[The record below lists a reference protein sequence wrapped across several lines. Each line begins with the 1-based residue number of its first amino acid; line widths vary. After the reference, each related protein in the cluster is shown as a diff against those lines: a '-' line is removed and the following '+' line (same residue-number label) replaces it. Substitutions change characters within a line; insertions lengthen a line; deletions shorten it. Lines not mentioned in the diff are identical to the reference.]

1 MSGDTIA
8 FLDPHETHFGKAET
22 GQQFSLEDQLLQDY
36 RDQFKP
42 YEDVLDCRIS
52 NRYYSGTLF
61 RFPLRNEPSDLS
73 TKNYTAEKVRQLFH
87 ALEKEA
93 SVILLFL
100 KNIEEIALFETDQS
114 NTTKQVFIV
123 KLSDRCRQEI
133 GQKKKSLLKQ
143 IKLLS
148 ERSVSNT
155 NISLTLEIEE
165 CSAKGVVLTHKW
177 LVYHQIDA
185 RDSNLQRLSSE
196 LGLLPWVGF
205 ATPLV
210 ASQRQAL
217 SSNGGRLFCF
227 LPLPPD
233 ADSKTGFPVH
243 VHGYFGLTDNR
254 RGLKWP
260 GLDCQN
266 DPTAEWNVRLLEQV
280 GSQAYAF
287 MLVDLVDK
295 QMNEPGEMSIKA
307 DLFYQSWPNLLSVEN
322 HWKRMLKPMFSIL
335 KEKTVLWSL
344 SGKWVRPQDAY
355 LDRINSSREI
365 KQVVLET
372 FTQANESVVTVPHHV
387 LEVIDN
393 MKWTTLTITPSF
405 MRSLLKKK
413 QKGSWNIMSV
423 PKTKKLKLLEYV
435 LQDDNL
441 MDMQGI
447 PLLPLANGSFGEFR
461 SLQYNRD
468 SRAAV
473 YVSTTR
479 HPRSLFYT
487 MDSKFLDD
495 TVQCPALD
503 KLSRAAFDV
512 RNTQKTLP
520 LQLVRMNQ
528 TIAINLLRQVLPREW
543 FQAEHLA
550 CWYPGQN
557 GHPPESWLPSVWT
570 WIQSDFPN
578 DLSPLEGFPL
588 IPQTNSGC
596 RTIVK
601 LKSWSLAI
609 KKSDQNLHLPQQIVS
624 LLKKIGC
631 VVIENLPPFVNHVS
645 MHKYIASAVPT
656 GVLNVLHALGQQ
668 TCVMRISASCSAEEK
683 RALREYLSS
692 TFLSSDQKNLLQ
704 HLPIFDAA
712 DRRSFLATREGF
724 QVRTVAPFNFELP
737 HSLPLPNAS
746 NIIIPRDYQSHS
758 LLQNLGIQG
767 MTPTA
772 FLSSVV
778 FSGMKN
784 GFYSHQQIS
793 TLMSWVLRQYNFM
806 QDLSFR
812 ASLQQLPFVLNQRKR
827 LVTPCEVLDPRQP
840 VLRQLFE
847 GESDRFPHEDFVK
860 DDILQIL
867 QQLGMR
873 SLPNATDI
881 LHVAKT
887 VQNFPDDVAS
897 RKALALLDF
906 LDQNSS
912 MLKSDWVVQGLKNER
927 WIQQKKDPPPSYPRS
942 MPWFVGKA
950 RFYKPSEV
958 RSQSMAY
965 LFGVSFPLATKLCS
979 SVLEVA
985 FDWRQLPTIQQLLKQ
1000 LRSACSGPIKS
1011 MNGSERYHFQAM
1023 LKEIYQEASK
1033 NVDLVISMIKN
1044 DPTFPAWI
1052 WHGDGFALPS
1062 AVAFVRS
1069 CNIDF
1074 KPYLFEI
1081 PQDFHTFRPFLQR
1094 CGVHEKFAISDLL
1107 RVLAVI
1113 KEKHDRSNLSVNDVA
1128 DDQKLSC
1135 DILQWIVRDGKPLDS
1150 ELRKNLL
1157 VPIMTWDNTLK
1168 LLPCRDCTFCDATW
1182 LKKGGSEIPIIRQF
1196 PMIHDTISTRVAQLL
1211 GVPPISTRVTC
1222 AEALGIEQTGPHE
1235 PVTTR
1240 LHNILEEYKEG
1251 VGVFRELVQN
1261 ADDAGA
1267 SEVQFVLD
1275 WRNHPTERLLA
1286 AGMADCQG
1294 PALLVY
1300 NDAVFTDDDLK
1311 NISKLAGATKKED
1324 LEKIGRF
1331 GLGFS
1336 SVYHFTDV
1344 PSFVTRNY
1352 AVFFDPHTS
1361 HLQRHIENPSK
1372 PGIKLDLEVNP
1383 ANLMYFP
1390 DQFAPFDG
1398 LFGCETNLSSV
1409 HSKFYFEGTL
1419 FRFAFRTKKGEIS
1432 DKIYSKEEIQR
1443 LVRSFEESSS
1453 SLLLFAQN
1461 VKKVT
1466 FLEIKK
1472 NSTSPTSQQVL
1483 YEICKE
1489 TVNLHQGE
1497 KTCRNVPTF
1506 LQSCATWTRQ
1516 TTGQNSSLIKTP
1528 TSPKQSELVTIFS
1541 KATSDK
1547 GTESEETCTWLVTS
1561 CLGTGHSFQLAT
1573 SEEGRKQ
1580 GLLSASGIAGRI
1592 SIKSDKLEPVCGEV
1606 FCFLPLS
1613 IPSGLPVHVNGYFA
1627 VTSNRRGI
1635 WESTTAEAE
1644 SSQPLEVRWNRR
1656 LMEDA
1661 VSEAYINFLEDI
1673 ILMQRKG
1680 TIASCESFALWPN
1693 PEALQSSVWTTLVK
1707 SVYQRISS
1715 SGLPLVHLEGKWLPV
1730 KQCIYQD
1737 AKLQKLRNS
1746 ETILAM
1752 FGYKVVQLPYFAKKG
1767 FKLAGC
1773 EQIIE
1778 ERTMSQE
1785 KFLREVFFPNISRIP
1800 VNLRNPI
1807 VCHMIDQC
1815 LLGHSRIQ
1823 SDPLRSLY
1831 NSLLSN
1837 NRCIPCGPCA
1847 EDLAF
1852 PKELVNPSGAAA
1864 ILFTSDDKRFPV
1876 GTCYRS
1882 KERLLMLQNL
1892 GMVVDV
1898 LDWSTLLERAK
1909 TVPLLWKGK
1918 TEQDARTRISCLVN
1932 YINVNFT
1939 KLELPSK
1946 PVETELR
1953 RIRMFPVL
1961 KKPANYPMQWKG
1973 SNDGN
1978 VLLPA
1983 DDMYGEE
1990 FKFVVGSL
1998 RAILDESESHGCGQ
2012 LSNEAR
2018 DLFGFSCRE
2027 PTVQEALAQL
2037 NRAIEV
2043 STEGST
2049 AAHCLEEVSHSIY
2062 GYLQELLSKPQGEII
2077 VQELGNKPWI
2087 LIQGKFLSPSQLAFT
2102 WRGNGEPYLFEV
2114 SQSLVEN
2121 YGRLLRETGVRDC
2134 FVTSDIV
2141 STLYTL
2147 SEDKHGTPMS
2157 PAEFR
2162 VTRSLIEELLEAPD
2176 NLLKVENG
2184 NIPLPDH
2191 NLVLHPAKELAIN
2204 DAPWVTSMGNTAYVH
2219 EYVPIEFAYK
2229 LGAID
2234 IRSKK
2239 LAKIS
2244 RPIGKPFGQREE
2256 LTDRL
2261 KGILKSYP
2269 CDVGILK
2276 ELVQNADDAGA
2287 TEIHFIYDPRN
2298 HPTDQLLSDNWK
2310 ELQGPALCVYNNR
2323 PFSEKDLD
2331 GIQRLGIGS
2340 KSEDPTKTGQYG
2352 IGFNAVYHLTDC
2364 PSFISN
2370 GDILCILDPHCRYA
2384 PGATKENPGL
2394 LIGPIQQEERS
2405 DYRDVFPC
2413 YLEDHFDLTSA
2424 TMFRF
2429 PLRNAEMSVN
2439 SSISNKRVSHDN
2451 MATFINLFTCEAKE
2465 ILLFLNHLQKI
2476 TLSKIE
2482 GGQLRTIYSVSVQL
2496 TDEDTSKRTMLAEH
2510 IKNSK
2515 SSETK
2520 NIEWLGITYS
2530 LKIEDTIREE
2540 KWIIHQS
2547 VGLKTN
2553 DLDKTIPDGRQYGL
2567 LPRGGIAAKVS
2578 EKSKVPSSSPFTRR
2592 LETKYKAFCFLPLPL
2607 NTGLPVHVN
2616 GHFYL
2621 DSARRNLWR
2630 DENEEGFASQWNRF
2644 LMTKVLSQ
2652 VYVSLMLVARDFLPR
2667 MKIEGVAYFSTEF
2680 DVHEAMRWYHQLL
2693 PRLDSVSSQWVVLA
2707 EDVYRRICRQDERL
2721 LPMVKKIPCKTM
2733 LDCEAASQLS
2743 SNKSCLEVKRTVSD
2757 CQAAGQLSSTKC
2769 SKEVTQTV
2777 SDYQAVSQLSNEKCG
2792 KEVARPVSD
2801 CQAVSQLSGEKC
2813 GKEEARSL
2821 SDCEAASHLSR
2832 GKCGKEVARSESD
2845 CQAASRLSNEK
2856 CGKEVAPSVLDC
2868 QAASQSS
2875 SEKCGKEVARSV
2887 SDCEAGSQLSGE
2899 NCGKEVTQC
2908 FWLTPSEGFFNTMMV
2923 STDTDVKLCKILVR
2937 IGFKLLYSSHSVFR
2951 DFRRVDERVKQ
2962 ITPESVLQ
2970 FLKENPASFGKLP
2983 CPVSKTRLESVFGVL
2998 CLLSYCMKAP
3008 KFATEMFRLPLLL
3021 TEDNVLRCFEKDR
3034 AVFLSRFADLVP
3046 NEKSRFIHHTLTRS
3060 LLDIEKEIFSA
3071 DQLVLRE
3078 FDLSALAS
3086 LLPSIESASWC
3097 ETNNIIPWDAS
3108 SGPSEKWLQRV
3119 WEFIIKVHRKSPT
3132 TFSLDPLSEWPV
3144 IPTKSRKL
3152 APLSKG
3158 KVILDLTTPESWS
3171 PGQKHV
3177 MELLCTLKC
3186 HEVDAKL
3193 ISSDGRWDIPPAV
3206 KQYLSQPNSTEDI
3219 LRVLDHLMKETNISG
3234 RLTENDM
3241 ISILQF
3247 LQEDVTS
3254 LKRSRHL
3261 STVKRLPFFK
3271 TFHGIFVTL
3280 ENVSSIYV
3288 IPTGLPK
3295 KESDVWMTGN
3305 NCLFLA
3311 PEPRLNLLYQELLGA
3326 GEKTHTDCYIN
3337 FIFPKFPELEQETRM
3352 LHLNYV
3358 RRYLLQSFPNES
3370 QRPRIIHSLQS
3381 LAFIPDTSG
3390 KPRTASHFYD
3400 PGVKVFAVMLGPES
3414 KPPEPFDE
3422 RSGWLELLRE
3432 IGLKQEVSKD
3442 LFLTFAN
3449 EVATQALQTNKSKRP
3464 ELEKKS
3470 QALVKHLLKE
3480 KTLHDERFLFN
3491 ISTVKFVASQKTT
3504 DELLFLHKQHLVES
3518 GNKEQLPPFSCFK
3531 NSIPHTFERLV
3542 WTSACLLPSWAV
3554 PDNKSSKLAKLQVCQ
3569 KPTLDQIVDN
3579 VVNLSR
3585 SLSKREDR
3593 EQPEP
3598 RRRLLSQVMIEVYM
3612 FLTELSNCGTSDSS
3626 ESHTPAC
3633 DTIGERLSCSPC
3645 ILVESGRVFVRCDQ
3659 LAYDLDQELPP
3670 YLYRVPREYGAFE
3683 HLFKR
3688 LGAMEKATPVQF
3700 AKLLSRLKESCGE
3713 ENMLVNETN
3722 AAKHAVFGLFTTL
3735 FASQKQHG
3743 SDERCPDNPLA
3754 AIKTLYLPSRQQKLH
3769 KSVDLVL
3776 FDCTRYIGRV
3786 PDSKYEFLDRLWKYD
3801 LKCATPEQLVDL
3813 LPKHLQTTS
3822 LTSLVKENLHPDCK
3836 DKKCRAD
3843 VERKCRATD
3852 LLRQVVFSPQLVDGF
3867 LRILK
3872 YQFQKAKLDEKVRN
3886 KVRSFQKE
3894 LGMSCMEVLSTELR
3908 EMESNTPIPGSQSK
3922 HIDCFVGEENG
3933 KKHIFIKHGADTS
3946 NVRRVLCKEINQLT
3960 GCYINEESWLH
3971 LAAILD
3977 CKAPE
3982 DIPSTL
3988 DNAGVAED
3996 LEGDT
4001 VPQLEPDLGSEVPE
4015 ELHYLLVQFD
4025 DFYFRTGEFVA
4036 FEREDSTDEEPKYI
4050 YARIIRPLKPSHP
4063 VKHKKDRTKRK
4074 QKGESNLLSRY
4085 LIDIGQE
4092 RKEVDV
4098 LDLYKIK
4105 RPSKQN
4111 LEEENEM
4118 QNEPVSESMELVLYS
4133 GDGEQSKQSKAQPSA
4148 SSHGAAES
4156 PKPKTLEDALKEVR
4170 KALKEIWKLPEDKRK
4185 KALKRLY
4192 FRWHPDKNMD
4202 MQYIANEVMKFIQ
4215 NEVDRLTKGGPGSHE
4230 DDFASAHADFSDFF
4244 RSWHQRARRQ
4254 RSSYENFRRHNPG
4267 FSGFAS
4273 SSRRRYTGPDPT
4285 LSRIWMSQSRE
4296 DLRSVKH
4303 LLTARDPLYYLVCFQ
4318 CHQVAEK
4325 ALKAALYALSGVAE
4339 SQLNSHDLVK
4349 LAHDLSLLP
4358 GAPDVTPQVAK
4369 VSSYYDITRYPN
4381 KHRPA
4386 RAPAEVFTDSQQAQ
4400 EAFRV
4405 ATDVLDTFAR
4415 CLGL

>member
-52 NRYYSGTLF
+52 KQYYSGTLF

-73 TKNYTAEKVRQLFH
+73 TKNYTAEKVRKLFH

-114 NTTKQVFIV
+114 NTTRQVFIV

-133 GQKKKSLLKQ
+133 RQKKKSLLKQ

-148 ERSVSNT
+148 GRSVSNT

-165 CSAKGVVLTHKW
+165 RSAKGMVRNHKW

-266 DPTAEWNVRLLEQV
+266 DPTAEWNVRLLERV

-287 MLVDLVDK
+287 LLVELVEK
-295 QMNEPGEMSIKA
+295 QMNEPGDMSIKA
-307 DLFYQSWPNLLSVEN
+307 DLFYQSWPNLLSVES
-322 HWKRMLKPMFSIL
+322 HWKGMLNPMFAIL

-344 SGKWVRPQDAY
+344 SGRWVRSQDAY

-365 KQVVLET
+365 RQVVLET
-372 FTQANESVVTVPHHV
+372 FTQANESVVTIPHHV

-393 MKWTTLTITPSF
+393 MKWTTLSITPSF

-413 QKGSWNIMSV
+413 QKGSWNITSV

-473 YVSTTR
+473 YVSTAR
-479 HPRSLFYT
+479 HPRSLFYN

-512 RNTQKTLP
+512 RKTQKTLP
-520 LQLVRMNQ
+520 LQLVKMNQ
-528 TIAINLLRQVLPREW
+528 TIALSLLRQVLPREW
-543 FQAEHLA
+543 FQAEHFA

-557 GHPPESWLPSVWT
+557 GHPPESWLPSVWR

-601 LKSWSLAI
+601 LKSSSLAI
-609 KKSDQNLHLPQQIVS
+609 KKSDQNLHLPQQIIS
-624 LLKKIGC
+624 LLKKVGC

-668 TCVMRISASCSAEEK
+668 ICVMRISASCSAEEK
-683 RALREYLSS
+683 RALREYFSS
-692 TFLSSDQKNLLQ
+692 TSSPLSSDQQNLLQ
-704 HLPIFDAA
+704 YLPILDAA
-712 DRRSFLATREGF
+712 DSRSFLATKEGF
-724 QVRTVAPFNFELP
+724 QVRTVAPFNFEFP

-746 NIIIPRDYQSHS
+746 NIIIQGDYKSHA
-758 LLQNLGIQG
+758 LLQRLGIQG

-778 FSGMKN
+778 FSGIKN

-812 ASLQQLPFVLNQRKR
+812 ASLQQLPFVLNQSKR

-847 GESDRFPHEDFVK
+847 GESNRFPHEDFVK
-860 DDILQIL
+860 DDILQTL

-873 SLPNATDI
+873 SFPDATDI

-887 VQNFPDDVAS
+887 VQNFPHDVAS

-950 RFYKPSEV
+950 SFYKPSEV
-958 RSQSMAY
+958 RSQSKAY

-979 SVLEVA
+979 NALEVA
-985 FDWRQLPTIQQLLKQ
+985 FGWRQLPTVQQLLQQ

-1011 MNGSERYHFQAM
+1011 MNGSERYHFQVM

-1052 WHGDGFALPS
+1052 WHGDGFTLPS
-1062 AVAFVRS
+1062 DVAFVRS

-1074 KPYLFEI
+1074 KPYLFI
-1081 PQDFHTFRPFLQR
+1081 VPQDFHTFRPFLQR
-1094 CGVHEKFAISDLL
+1094 CGVRETFAISDLL

-1150 ELRKNLL
+1150 ELRENLL
-1157 VPIMTWDNTLK
+1157 VPIMTWGNTLK
-1168 LLPCRDCTFCDATW
+1168 LLPCRDCTFCDAIW
-1182 LKKGGSEIPIIRQF
+1182 LKKGGSEIPIVSQF

-1240 LHNILEEYKEG
+1240 LRNILNEYKEG

-1344 PSFVTRNY
+1344 PSFISRNY

-1361 HLQRHIENPSK
+1361 HLQAHLENLSK

-1383 ANLMYFP
+1383 ASLKFFP
-1390 DQFAPFDG
+1390 DQFAPFNG
-1398 LFGCETNLSSV
+1398 LFGCETNLSSI

-1432 DKIYSKEEIQR
+1432 DKIYSEEEIQR

-1453 SLLLFAQN
+1453 SLLLFTQN

-1472 NSTSPTSQQVL
+1472 NSMGPSSQQVL
-1483 YEICKE
+1483 FEIFKE
-1489 TVNLHQGE
+1489 TVDLHQGE
-1497 KTCRNVPTF
+1497 KRCRNVPTF
-1506 LQSCATWTRQ
+1506 LQSCAKWTRQ
-1516 TTGQNSSLIKTP
+1516 KTVQSSPLNNTP
-1528 TSPKQSELVTIFS
+1528 LSPKLSELVTIS
-1541 KATSDK
+1541 LKAISDK
-1547 GTESEETCTWLVTS
+1547 GMETEETCTWLVTS
-1561 CLGTGHSFQLAT
+1561 SLGTGQSFQLAK

-1580 GLLSASGIAGRI
+1580 GLLSASGIAGRVAVKNDKESF
-1592 SIKSDKLEPVCGEV
+1592 SILEPVCGEV

-1635 WESTTAEAE
+1635 WESTIAEGE
-1644 SSQPLEVRWNRR
+1644 SFQPLEVRWNRR

-1661 VSEAYINFLEDI
+1661 VSETYIKFLEDI

-1680 TIASCESFALWPN
+1680 KIPLCESFSLWPN
-1693 PEALQSSVWTTLVK
+1693 PDTLESSVWTTLVK

-1715 SGLPLVHLEGKWLPV
+1715 SELPLVHMEGKWLPV

-1746 ETILAM
+1746 EKVLAM
-1752 FGYKVVQLPYFAKKG
+1752 FGYKVVQLPTFAKKG
-1767 FKLAGC
+1767 FDLAGC
-1773 EQIIE
+1773 KHIIE
-1778 ERTMSQE
+1778 EQTMSQE
-1785 KFLREVFFPNISRIP
+1785 KFLKEVFFPNITRIP
-1800 VNLRNPI
+1800 GNLRDPI
-1807 VCHMIDQC
+1807 VFHMIDQC

-1831 NSLLSN
+1831 RSLLSSN
-1837 NRCIPCGPCA
+1837 QCIPCGQCA

-1852 PKELVNPSGAAA
+1852 PKELVNPYGAAA
-1864 ILFTSDDKRFPV
+1864 MLFTPDDKRFPV

-1882 KERLLMLQNL
+1882 KERLLMLHNL
-1892 GMVVDV
+1892 GMVNDV

-1909 TVPLLWKGK
+1909 TVPLLWKRK
-1918 TEQDARTRISCLVN
+1918 TEQDARTRVSCLVN
-1932 YINVNFT
+1932 YINANFT
-1939 KLELPSK
+1939 KLEVPPK
-1946 PVETELR
+1946 PVEIELR

-1961 KKPANYPMQWKG
+1961 KKPENYPMQWKG
-1973 SNDGN
+1973 SGDGDD
-1978 VLLPA
+1978 LLPA

-1998 RAILDESESHGCGQ
+1998 RAILDEGESHGCGQ
-2012 LSNEAR
+2012 LSKVAR
-2018 DLFGFSCRE
+2018 DLFGFSCRK

-2037 NRAIEV
+2037 NKTIEIV
-2043 STEGST
+2043 EEES
-2049 AAHCLEEVSHSIY
+2049 AAGHYLEEVCHSIY
-2062 GYLQELLSKPQGEII
+2062 GYLQELLLTPEGDVI
-2077 VQELGNKPWI
+2077 VRELGNKPWI
-2087 LIQGKFLSPSQLAFT
+2087 LIQGKFLSPAQLAFT
-2102 WRGNGEPYLFEV
+2102 WKANGQPYLFEV
-2114 SQSLVEN
+2114 PQTLAEN
-2121 YGRLLRETGVRDC
+2121 YGRLLRETGVRDS
-2134 FVTSDIV
+2134 FGPTDII
-2141 STLYTL
+2141 STLYKL
-2147 SEDKHGTPMS
+2147 SESSHDTPLS

-2162 VTRSLIEELLEAPD
+2162 VTRSLIEELLEAPEIV
-2176 NLLKVENG
+2176 LTMENG

-2204 DAPWVTSMGNTAYVH
+2204 DAPWVASMGNTAYVH

-2323 PFSEKDLD
+2323 PFSEQDLD

-2370 GDILCILDPHCRYA
+2370 GETLCILDPHCRYA

-2394 LIGPIQQEERS
+2394 LIGPIRQEERS

-2429 PLRNAEMSVN
+2429 PLRNQEMSVN
-2439 SSISNKRVSHDN
+2439 SSISKERVSHDN
-2451 MATFINLFTCEAKE
+2451 MATFMNLFTAEAKE

-2482 GGQLRTIYSVSVQL
+2482 EGQLRAIYSVSVQL
-2496 TDEDTSKRTMLAEH
+2496 TDEDTAKRTMLAEH

-2520 NIEWLGITYS
+2520 NIALLGITYS

-2547 VGLKTN
+2547 VGLKAN
-2553 DLDKTIPDGRQYGL
+2553 DLDENVPDGRRYGL
-2567 LPRGGIAAKVS
+2567 LPRGGVAAKVS
-2578 EKSKVPSSSPFTRR
+2578 EKSKIPFSSSFTRR
-2592 LETKYKAFCFLPLPL
+2592 LETKHKAFCFLPLPL
-2607 NTGLPVHVN
+2607 YTGLPVHVN

-2621 DSARRNLWR
+2621 DPARRNLWC
-2630 DENEEGFASQWNRF
+2630 DENEKGFASTWNRF
-2644 LMTKVLSQ
+2644 LVTKVLAQ
-2652 VYVSLMLVARDFLPR
+2652 AYVSLMLVARDFLPG
-2667 MKIEGVAYFSTEF
+2667 MKTDEVGCFSKEYY
-2680 DVHEAMRWYHQLL
+2680 VHEGMRWYHQLFPHFDL
-2693 PRLDSVSSQWVVLA
+2693 VSSQWTILA
-2707 EDVYRRICRQDERL
+2707 ESVFRKISSQDERL
-2721 LPMVKKIPCKTM
+2721 VPMVKKEP
-2733 LDCEAASQLS
+2733 
-2743 SNKSCLEVKRTVSD
+2743 
-2757 CQAAGQLSSTKC
+2757 
-2769 SKEVTQTV
+2769 
-2777 SDYQAVSQLSNEKCG
+2777 YQIS
-2792 KEVARPVSD
+2792 
-2801 CQAVSQLSGEKC
+2801 
-2813 GKEEARSL
+2813 
-2821 SDCEAASHLSR
+2821 
-2832 GKCGKEVARSESD
+2832 
-2845 CQAASRLSNEK
+2845 
-2856 CGKEVAPSVLDC
+2856 LDC
-2868 QAASQSS
+2868 QPDSQMSS
-2875 SEKCGKEVARSV
+2875 ANSGKDLTR
-2887 SDCEAGSQLSGE
+2887 CY
-2899 NCGKEVTQC
+2899 
-2908 FWLTPSEGFFNTMMV
+2908 WLTLSQGFFNTIMIATK
-2923 STDTDVKLCKILVR
+2923 SDVKFFETLVQM
-2937 IGFKLLYSSHSVFR
+2937 GFKLLYSSERLFN
-2951 DFRRVDERVKQ
+2951 DFRKAGVKVRQ
-2962 ITPESVLQ
+2962 ILPESVLQ
-2970 FLKENPASFGKLP
+2970 FLKENPTNVGKLP
-2983 CPVSKTRLESVFGVL
+2983 CHVSKTKLESVVGVL
-2998 CLLSYCMKAP
+2998 SFLTYCMKAP
-3008 KFATEMFRLPLLL
+3008 KFAEEMFGLPLLL
-3021 TEDNVLRCFEKDR
+3021 TEDSVLRCFQEDK
-3034 AVFLSRFADLVP
+3034 AVFLSLFADLVP
-3046 NEKSRFIHHTLTRS
+3046 NESFRFIHHTLAKT
-3060 LLDIEKEIFSA
+3060 LLRIEEEIVAA
-3071 DQLVLRE
+3071 DQSVLKQ

-3086 LLPSIESASWC
+3086 LLPSNESASWC
-3097 ETNNIIPWDAS
+3097 QTDDIVTWDIS
-3108 SGPSEKWLQRV
+3108 KGPSEKWLRRL
-3119 WEFIIKVHRKSPT
+3119 WEFIIKAHKKNPT
-3132 TFSLDPLSEWPV
+3132 AFSLDPLSKWPV
-3144 IPTKSRKL
+3144 LPTKSGKL

-3158 KVILDLTTPESWS
+3158 KVILDLTNPETWS
-3171 PGQKHV
+3171 SGQEHV
-3177 MELLCTLKC
+3177 VRLLLTLNC
-3186 HEVDAKL
+3186 QEVDAKR
-3193 ISSDGRWDIPPAV
+3193 ISSSDTQDVSPIF
-3206 KQYLSQPNSTEDI
+3206 KQYLSQPNSSEDI
-3219 LRVLDHLMKETNISG
+3219 LSVLDHVMKETDISG
-3234 RLTENDM
+3234 KLSGDDM

-3254 LKRSRHL
+3254 LKRSLHL
-3261 STVKRLPFFK
+3261 STLKRLPFFK
-3271 TFHGIFVTL
+3271 TFHGLFVNL

-3288 IPTGLPK
+3288 VPTGLPK

-3311 PEPRLNLLYQELLGA
+3311 PEPRLNRLYQELLGA

-3337 FIFPKFPELEQETRM
+3337 FIFPKFPELKQETRM

-3358 RRYLLQSFPNES
+3358 RRFLLQPFLNES
-3370 QRPRIIHSLQS
+3370 QSTRIIHSLQS
-3381 LAFIPDTSG
+3381 LAFIPDASG
-3390 KPRTASHFYD
+3390 IPRTASHFYD
-3400 PGVKVFAVMLGPES
+3400 PGVKVFAVMLGPNS
-3414 KPPEPFDE
+3414 KPPQPFDE
-3422 RSGWLELLRE
+3422 HSGWLALLRE

-3449 EVATQALQTNKSKRP
+3449 EVATQGGHTNKSSRP
-3464 ELEKKS
+3464 ALEKKS
-3470 QALVKHLLKE
+3470 KALVKHLLRDE
-3480 KTLHDERFLFN
+3480 SLHDEIFLCN
-3491 ISTVKFVASQKTT
+3491 LSTIKFVASQKAS
-3504 DELLFLHKQHLVES
+3504 DELVILHKQYLVDS
-3518 GNKEQLPPFSCFK
+3518 GNKEQLPPFAHFK
-3531 NSIPHTFERLV
+3531 NSTPQAFERLV
-3542 WTSACLLPSWAV
+3542 WTTACLLPSWAV
-3554 PDNKSSKLAKLQVCQ
+3554 PDNTSLKLSKLQVCQ
-3569 KPTLDQIVDN
+3569 KPTLDQVVDN

-3585 SLSKREDR
+3585 NLAKREDR

-3598 RRRLLSQVMIEVYM
+3598 RRRLLSQVMVEVYT
-3612 FLTELSNCGTSDSS
+3612 FLTKSSNCGAKDSS

-3633 DTIGERLSCSPC
+3633 VTITERLYCSPC
-3645 ILVESGRVFVRCDQ
+3645 ILVEDGRVFVRCDQ
-3659 LAYDLDQELPP
+3659 LAYDLDEELPP

-3700 AKLLSRLKESCGE
+3700 AKLLNRLKESCGE
-3713 ENMLVNETN
+3713 EKMHANETTN
-3722 AAKHAVFGLFTTL
+3722 AKHAVFGLFSTL
-3735 FASQKQHG
+3735 WAWQEKHK
-3743 SDERCPDNPLA
+3743 EEKRCPDNPLSD
-3754 AIKTLYLPSRQQKLH
+3754 IKRLYLPSEQQKLQ
-3769 KSVDLVL
+3769 SSTDLVL
-3776 FDCTRYIGRV
+3776 FDCPRYRGRV
-3786 PDSKYEFLDRLWKYD
+3786 RECKYQFLDSLTKYN
-3801 LKCATPEQLVDL
+3801 LNFATPAQLVDV
-3813 LPKHLQTTS
+3813 LPSHLQTTS
-3822 LTSLVKENLHPDCK
+3822 LASLVREQLQPDCE

-3843 VERKCRATD
+3843 VEQKCQATN
-3852 LLRQVVFSPQLVDGF
+3852 LLRQVVFSPQLVDGV

-3886 KVRSFQKE
+3886 KVCSFQKE
-3894 LGMSCMEVLSTELR
+3894 LGMSCMEVLSTELI
-3908 EMESNTPIPGSQSK
+3908 EIKSNTPIPKSQSSK
-3922 HIDCFVGEENG
+3922 HIQCFVGEENG
-3933 KKHIFIKHGADTS
+3933 TKHIFIKHGADPS

-4050 YARIIRPLKPSHP
+4050 YARIIHLLKTSHP
-4063 VKHKKDRTKRK
+4063 VKPRKDRTKRK
-4074 QKGESNLLSRY
+4074 QKGENNYLSRY

-4105 RPSKQN
+4105 RPPKQN
-4111 LEEENEM
+4111 LDEEDKM
-4118 QNEPVSESMELVLYS
+4118 QNEPVSESMELVPYS
-4133 GDGEQSKQSKAQPSA
+4133 GNSEQSKKSKAQPSA
-4148 SSHGAAES
+4148 SSQGAAES
-4156 PKPKTLEDALKEVR
+4156 PKPTTLEDAFKEVR

-4185 KALKRLY
+4185 KALRRLY
-4192 FRWHPDKNMD
+4192 LRWHPDKNMD
-4202 MQYIANEVMKFIQ
+4202 MQDIANEVMKFIQ
-4215 NEVDRLTKGGPGSHE
+4215 NEVDRLNKGGSGSHE
-4230 DDFASAHADFSDFF
+4230 DDFAGARPDFSDFF
-4244 RSWHQRARRQ
+4244 RNCNQRARRE
-4254 RSSYENFRRHNPG
+4254 RSSWENFRRSNPG
-4267 FSGFAS
+4267 FSGFAYSS
-4273 SSRRRYTGPDPT
+4273 SSRRRYTGRDPT

-4325 ALKAALYALSGVAE
+4325 ALKAALYSLSGVAE
-4339 SQLNSHDLVK
+4339 SQLSSHDLVK
-4349 LAHDLSLLP
+4349 LAYDLSLLP

-4369 VSSYYDITRYPN
+4369 LSSYYDTTRYPN
-4381 KHRPA
+4381 KYRPA

-4405 ATDVLDTFAR
+4405 ATDVLDTLAR
-4415 CLGL
+4415 C

>member
-36 RDQFKP
+36 PDQFKP

-52 NRYYSGTLF
+52 KQYYSGTLF

-114 NTTKQVFIV
+114 NTTKQIFIV

-165 CSAKGVVLTHKW
+165 CSAKGMVLTHKW

-185 RDSNLQRLSSE
+185 QDSNLKRLSSE

-266 DPTAEWNVRLLEQV
+266 DPTAEWNVRLLERV
-280 GSQAYAF
+280 GSEAYAS
-287 MLVDLVDK
+287 MLVELVDK
-295 QMNEPGEMSIKA
+295 QINEPGDVSAKA
-307 DLFYQSWPNLLSVEN
+307 DLFYQSWPNLLSVES
-322 HWKRMLKPMFSIL
+322 HWKGMLIPMFSIL
-335 KEKTVLWSL
+335 KEKTVLWSS
-344 SGKWVRPQDAY
+344 SGHWVRPAQAY
-355 LDRINSSREI
+355 LDRINSSREVR
-365 KQVVLET
+365 QVVLET
-372 FTQANESVVTVPHHV
+372 LTQANESVVTVPHHV
-387 LEVIDN
+387 LEVIDS
-393 MKWTTLTITPSF
+393 MKWTTLSITPSF

-413 QKGSWNIMSV
+413 QKGSWNITSV

-441 MDMQGI
+441 MDLQGI

-468 SRAAV
+468 SLVAV
-473 YVSTTR
+473 YVSTAR

-487 MDSKFLDD
+487 MNGNFLDD

-520 LQLVRMNQ
+520 MQLVKINQ
-528 TIAINLLRQVLPREW
+528 TIALSLLRQVLPREW
-543 FQAEHLA
+543 FQAEHFA

-704 HLPIFDAA
+704 HLPIFDTA

-758 LLQNLGIQG
+758 LLQHLGIQG
-767 MTPTA
+767 MAPTA

-778 FSGMKN
+778 FSGLKN
-784 GFYSHQQIS
+784 RFYSHQQIS

-812 ASLQQLPFVLNQRKR
+812 ASLQQLPFVLNQSKR

-873 SLPNATDI
+873 SFPNATDI

-887 VQNFPDDVAS
+887 VQNFSDDVAS

-985 FDWRQLPTIQQLLKQ
+985 FDWRQLPTVQQLLKQ

-1074 KPYLFEI
+1074 KPYLFEV

-1094 CGVHEKFAISDLL
+1094 CGVHETFAISDLL
-1107 RVLAVI
+1107 RVLVVI

-1128 DDQKLSC
+1128 NDQKLSC

-1150 ELRKNLL
+1150 ELRQNLL

-1168 LLPCRDCTFCDATW
+1168 LFPCRDCTFCDAIW
-1182 LKKGGSEIPIIRQF
+1182 LKKGGSEIPIISQF

-1240 LHNILEEYKEG
+1240 LHNILNEYKEG

-1275 WRNHPTERLLA
+1275 WRNHPTKRLLA

-1344 PSFVTRNY
+1344 PSFITRNY

-1361 HLQRHIENPSK
+1361 HLQAHIENLSK

-1383 ANLMYFP
+1383 ASLMYFP
-1390 DQFAPFDG
+1390 DQFAPFNG
-1398 LFGCETNLSSV
+1398 LFGCETNLSSI

-1419 FRFAFRTKKGEIS
+1419 FRFAFRKKKGEIS
-1432 DKIYSKEEIQR
+1432 DKIYSEEEIQR
-1443 LVRSFEESSS
+1443 LVRSFEESSA
-1453 SLLLFAQN
+1453 SLLLFTQN

-1472 NSTSPTSQQVL
+1472 NSIGPISQQVL
-1483 YEICKE
+1483 FEIFKE
-1489 TVNLHQGE
+1489 TVDLHQGE
-1497 KTCRNVPTF
+1497 KRCRNVPTF
-1506 LQSCATWTRQ
+1506 LQSCAKWTRQ
-1516 TTGQNSSLIKTP
+1516 KTGQSSPLNKTP
-1528 TSPKQSELVTIFS
+1528 PSPKLSELVTIS
-1541 KATSDK
+1541 LKAISNK
-1547 GTESEETCTWLVTS
+1547 GMETEETCTWLVTS
-1561 CLGTGHSFQLAT
+1561 SLGTGQSFQLAK
-1573 SEEGRKQ
+1573 SDEGRKQ
-1580 GLLSASGIAGRI
+1580 GLLSASGIAGRVAVKNDEDSL
-1592 SIKSDKLEPVCGEV
+1592 SILEPVCGEV

-1635 WESTTAEAE
+1635 WESTIAEGE
-1644 SSQPLEVRWNRR
+1644 SFQPLEVRWNRR

-1661 VSEAYINFLEDI
+1661 VSEAYIKFLEDI

-1680 TIASCESFALWPN
+1680 KIPLCETFSLWPN
-1693 PEALQSSVWTTLVK
+1693 PDTLESSVWTMLVK

-1715 SGLPLVHLEGKWLPV
+1715 SELPLVHMEGKWLPV
-1730 KQCIYQD
+1730 NQCIYQD
-1737 AKLQKLRNS
+1737 AKLQKLGNS
-1746 ETILAM
+1746 ETVLAM
-1752 FGYKVVQLPYFAKKG
+1752 FGYKVVQLPPFAKKG
-1767 FKLAGC
+1767 FDLAGC
-1773 EQIIE
+1773 KHIIE
-1778 ERTMSQE
+1778 ERTMSKE
-1785 KFLREVFFPNISRIP
+1785 RFLKEVFFPNITKIP
-1800 VNLRNPI
+1800 GNLRDPI
-1807 VCHMIDQC
+1807 VFHMIDQC

-1831 NSLLSN
+1831 SSLLSN

-1852 PKELVNPSGAAA
+1852 PKELVNPDGAAA
-1864 ILFTSDDKRFPV
+1864 ILFTPDDKRFPV

-1882 KERLLMLQNL
+1882 KERLLMLHNL
-1892 GMVVDV
+1892 GMVNDV
-1898 LDWSTLLERAK
+1898 LDWRTLLERAK
-1909 TVPLLWKGK
+1909 TVPLLWERK
-1918 TEQDARTRISCLVN
+1918 TEQDARARVSCLVK
-1932 YINVNFT
+1932 YINANST
-1939 KLELPSK
+1939 KLEHPSK

-1953 RIRMFPVL
+1953 RIRMFSVL
-1961 KKPANYPMQWKG
+1961 KKPENYPMHWKG
-1973 SNDGN
+1973 SSDGN

-1998 RAILDESESHGCGQ
+1998 RAILNEGEEHGCGQ
-2012 LSNEAR
+2012 LSKVAR
-2018 DLFGFSCRE
+2018 DLFGFSCRK

-2037 NRAIEV
+2037 NQAIEV
-2043 STEGST
+2043 VEEES
-2049 AAHCLEEVSHSIY
+2049 AAGHCLEEVCHGIY
-2062 GYLQELLSKPQGEII
+2062 GYLQELLFTPEGDVI
-2077 VQELGNKPWI
+2077 VQELRNKPWI

-2102 WRGNGEPYLFEV
+2102 WKANVQLYLFEV
-2114 SQSLVEN
+2114 PQTLAEN
-2121 YGRLLRETGVRDC
+2121 YGCILRETGVRDN
-2134 FVTSDIV
+2134 FGPTDIIG
-2141 STLYTL
+2141 TLYKL
-2147 SEDKHGTPMS
+2147 SEANHNTPLS
-2157 PAEFR
+2157 AAEFR
-2162 VTRSLIEELLEAPD
+2162 VTRSLIEELLEAPE
-2176 NLLKVENG
+2176 NVLKMENG

-2204 DAPWVTSMGNTAYVH
+2204 DAPWVTSMGDTAYVH

-2229 LGAID
+2229 LGAMD

-2244 RPIGKPFGQREE
+2244 RPIGKPFASCPIGKPFGQREE

-2261 KGILKSYP
+2261 RGILKSYP

-2298 HPTDQLLSDNWK
+2298 HPTDQLLSDSWK

-2370 GDILCILDPHCRYA
+2370 GDTLCILDPHCRYA

-2394 LIGPIQQEERS
+2394 LIGPIRQEERS

-2429 PLRNAEMSVN
+2429 PLRNENMSLK
-2439 SSISNKRVSHDN
+2439 SSISAEQVSHDN
-2451 MATFINLFTCEAKE
+2451 MTTFMNLLTVEAKE

-2482 GGQLRTIYSVSVQL
+2482 KEQLQAIFSVSVQL
-2496 TDEDTSKRTMLAEH
+2496 TDENTSKRTRLAEH

-2520 NIEWLGITYS
+2520 NIEWLGITYP

-2553 DLDKTIPDGRQYGL
+2553 DLDGNIPDGRQYGL

-2578 EKSKVPSSSPFTRR
+2578 EKSKVPSSLPFTRR

-2652 VYVSLMLVARDFLPR
+2652 VYVSLMLEARDFLPG
-2667 MKIEGVAYFSTEF
+2667 MKINGAGYFSTEF
-2680 DVHEAMRWYHQLL
+2680 DVHEGMRWYHQLL
-2693 PRLDSVSSQWVVLA
+2693 PRLNSVSSQWVVLA
-2707 EDVYRRICRQDERL
+2707 EDVYRRICSQDERL
-2721 LPMVKKIPCKTM
+2721 LPMVKKIPCKNT
-2733 LDCEAASQLS
+2733 LDCQAAGKLS
-2743 SNKSCLEVKRTVSD
+2743 SNKSCKEVMRTVSD

-2769 SKEVTQTV
+2769 STEVMQT
-2777 SDYQAVSQLSNEKCG
+2777 
-2792 KEVARPVSD
+2792 VSD
-2801 CQAVSQLSGEKC
+2801 CQAVSQL
-2813 GKEEARSL
+2813 
-2821 SDCEAASHLSR
+2821 
-2832 GKCGKEVARSESD
+2832 
-2845 CQAASRLSNEK
+2845 
-2856 CGKEVAPSVLDC
+2856 
-2868 QAASQSS
+2868 S

-2887 SDCEAGSQLSGE
+2887 SDCQDVSHLSSEKCGKEVARSVSDCQAASRLSSEKCSKDIARSVSDCEAASQLSSE
-2899 NCGKEVTQC
+2899 NCGKEVTRC
-2908 FWLTPSEGFFNTMMV
+2908 FWLTPSEGFFNTMTV
-2923 STDTDVKLCKILVR
+2923 STGIDVKRCKILVQ
-2937 IGFKLLYSSHSVFR
+2937 IGFKLLYSSQRLFGE
-2951 DFRRVDERVKQ
+2951 FRRAGARVKQ
-2962 ITPESVLQ
+2962 ITPESVVQ
-2970 FLKENPASFGKLP
+2970 FLKENPANFGKLP
-2983 CPVSKTRLESVFGVL
+2983 CPVGKTRLHSVVGVL

-3008 KFATEMFRLPLLL
+3008 KFATEMFGLPLLL
-3021 TEDNVLRCFEKDR
+3021 TEDNVLRCFQEDR

-3046 NEKSRFIHHTLTRS
+3046 NEGSRFIHHTLATT
-3060 LLDIEKEIFSA
+3060 LLDIEKEIFAA
-3071 DQLVLRE
+3071 DQVVLKE

-3108 SGPSEKWLQRV
+3108 IGPSEKWLQRM
-3119 WEFIIKVHRKSPT
+3119 WEFITKVHRKSPE
-3132 TFSLDPLSEWPV
+3132 TFSLDPLSTWPV
-3144 IPTKSRKL
+3144 IPTKSGKL

-3158 KVILDLTTPESWS
+3158 KVILDLTTPDSWS
-3171 PGQKHV
+3171 SGQKHV
-3177 MELLCTLKC
+3177 VELLRTLKC

-3193 ISSDGRWDIPPAV
+3193 ISSDGRWDIPLAV
-3206 KQYLSQPNSTEDI
+3206 KQRLSQPNSSEDV
-3219 LRVLDHLMKETNISG
+3219 LTVLDHLMKETDISG
-3234 RLTENDM
+3234 RLSEDDM

-3254 LKRSRHL
+3254 LKRSLHS

-3288 IPTGLPK
+3288 VPTGLPK

-3311 PEPRLNLLYQELLGA
+3311 PEPRLNRLYQELLGA

-3358 RRYLLQSFPNES
+3358 RRNLLQPFLNES

-3381 LAFIPDTSG
+3381 LAFIPDASG
-3390 KPRTASHFYD
+3390 IPRTASHFYD

-3422 RSGWLELLRE
+3422 KSGWLELLRE

-3449 EVATQALQTNKSKRP
+3449 EVATQGGHTNKSSRP
-3464 ELEKKS
+3464 ALEKKS
-3470 QALVKHLLKE
+3470 EALVKHLLSE
-3480 KTLHDERFLFN
+3480 ESLHDERFLCN
-3491 ISTVKFVASQKTT
+3491 LSTVKFVASRKAS
-3504 DELLFLHKQHLVES
+3504 DELVILHKQYLVDS
-3518 GNKEQLPPFSCFK
+3518 ANKEQLPPFAHFS
-3531 NSIPHTFERLV
+3531 NSAPQAFERLV
-3542 WTSACLLPSWAV
+3542 WTTACLLPSWAI
-3554 PDNKSSKLAKLQVCQ
+3554 PDNTSLKLSKLQVRQ
-3569 KPTLDQIVDN
+3569 KPTLDQVVDN

-3585 SLSKREDR
+3585 NLAKREDR

-3598 RRRLLSQVMIEVYM
+3598 RRRLLSQVMVEVYT
-3612 FLTELSNCGTSDSS
+3612 FLTKLISCGAKDSS

-3633 DTIGERLSCSPC
+3633 VTISERLFCIPC
-3645 ILVESGRVFVRCDQ
+3645 ILVDGGRVFVRCDQ
-3659 LAYDLDQELPP
+3659 LAYDLDEELPP

-3700 AKLLSRLKESCGE
+3700 AKLLNRLKESCGE
-3713 ENMLVNETN
+3713 EEMHANEMTI
-3722 AAKHAVFGLFTTL
+3722 AKHAVFGLFSTL
-3735 FASQKQHG
+3735 WAWQEKHK
-3743 SDERCPDNPLA
+3743 EEKRCPDNPLS
-3754 AIKTLYLPSRQQKLH
+3754 AIKRLYLPSGQQKLQR
-3769 KSVDLVL
+3769 STDLVL
-3776 FDCTRYIGRV
+3776 FDCPRYRGRV
-3786 PDSKYEFLDRLWKYD
+3786 RECKYQFLDSLKKYS
-3801 LKCATPEQLVDL
+3801 LNFATPAQLVDV
-3813 LPKHLQTTS
+3813 LPIHLQTTS
-3822 LTSLVKENLHPDCK
+3822 LASLVREQLQPDCK

-3843 VERKCRATD
+3843 VEQKCQATN
-3852 LLRQVVFSPQLVDGF
+3852 LLRQVVFSPQLVDGV

-3886 KVRSFQKE
+3886 KVCSFQKE
-3894 LGMSCMEVLSTELR
+3894 LGMSCMEVLSTELI
-3908 EMESNTPIPGSQSK
+3908 EIESNTPIPKSQSSK
-3922 HIDCFVGEENG
+3922 HIQCFVGEENG
-3933 KKHIFIKHGADTS
+3933 KKHIFIKHGADPS

-3960 GCYINEESWLH
+3960 GCYISEESWLH

-3977 CKAPE
+3977 CKTPD

-3988 DNAGVAED
+3988 DNADVAED
-3996 LEGDT
+3996 VEGSAT
-4001 VPQLEPDLGSEVPE
+4001 PQLEPDLGSEVPE

-4050 YARIIRPLKPSHP
+4050 YARIIHLLKTSHP
-4063 VKHKKDRTKRK
+4063 VKPRKDRTKRK
-4074 QKGESNLLSRY
+4074 QKGENNLLSRY

-4098 LDLYKIK
+4098 LDLYKIR
-4105 RPSKQN
+4105 RPPKQN
-4111 LEEENEM
+4111 LEEEDET
-4118 QNEPVSESMELVLYS
+4118 QNEPVSESMELVPYS
-4133 GDGEQSKQSKAQPSA
+4133 GNSEQRKTSQR
-4148 SSHGAAES
+4148 SSSSQGAAEI
-4156 PKPKTLEDALKEVR
+4156 PKPTTLEDALKEVR

-4185 KALKRLY
+4185 KAVRRLSLC
-4192 FRWHPDKNMD
+4192 WHPDKNLD
-4202 MQYIANEVMKFIQ
+4202 MQDIATEVMKFIN
-4215 NEVDRLTKGGPGSHE
+4215 NEVDRLKKGGSGSHE
-4230 DDFASAHADFSDFF
+4230 EEEQDFSDIF
-4244 RSWHQRARRQ
+4244 RKCNQRARRQ
-4254 RSSYENFRRHNPG
+4254 RSTWENFWRNNPR
-4267 FSGFAS
+4267 FSGFPDA

-4325 ALKAALYALSGVAE
+4325 ALKAALYSLSGVAE
-4339 SQLNSHDLVK
+4339 SQLSSHDLVK
-4349 LAHDLSLLP
+4349 LAYDLSLLP

-4369 VSSYYDITRYPN
+4369 LSSYYDTTRYPN
-4381 KHRPA
+4381 KYRPA

-4405 ATDVLDTFAR
+4405 ATDVLDTLAQ
-4415 CLGL
+4415 C

>member
-1 MSGDTIA
+1 MSGNTIA

-36 RDQFKP
+36 PDQFKP
-42 YEDVLDCRIS
+42 YEDVLDCKIS
-52 NRYYSGTLF
+52 RQYYSGTVF

-73 TKNYTAEKVRQLFH
+73 TKNYTAEKVRKLFH

-114 NTTKQVFIV
+114 NTTRQVFIV

-133 GQKKKSLLKQ
+133 RQKKKSLLKQ
-143 IKLLS
+143 IKLSS
-148 ERSVSNT
+148 ERSDSNT

-165 CSAKGVVLTHKW
+165 CSAKGMVLTHKW

-185 RDSNLQRLSSE
+185 QDSNLKRLSSE

-266 DPTAEWNVRLLEQV
+266 DPTAEWNVRLLERV
-280 GSQAYAF
+280 GSEAYAS
-287 MLVDLVDK
+287 MLVELVDK
-295 QMNEPGEMSIKA
+295 QINEPGDVSAKA
-307 DLFYQSWPNLLSVEN
+307 DLFYQSWPNLLSVES
-322 HWKRMLKPMFSIL
+322 HWKGMLIPMFSIL
-335 KEKTVLWSL
+335 KEKTVLWSS
-344 SGKWVRPQDAY
+344 SGHWVRPAQAY
-355 LDRINSSREI
+355 LDRINSSREVR
-365 KQVVLET
+365 QVVLET
-372 FTQANESVVTVPHHV
+372 LTQANESVVTVPHHV

-393 MKWTTLTITPSF
+393 MNWTTLSITPSF
-405 MRSLLKKK
+405 MRSLLKEKK
-413 QKGSWNIMSV
+413 KGSWSITDV

-435 LQDDNL
+435 LLDENL
-441 MDMQGI
+441 MDMQGV
-447 PLLPLANGSFGEFR
+447 PLLPLANGSFQEFR
-461 SLQYNRD
+461 SLQYSRD
-468 SRAAV
+468 SCAAV
-473 YVSTTR
+473 YVSTAR
-479 HPRSLFYT
+479 YPRSLFYT

-495 TVQCPALD
+495 TIQSSALD

-512 RNTQKTLP
+512 RNTQTTLP
-520 LQLVRMNQ
+520 MQLVKMNE
-528 TIAINLLRQVLPREW
+528 TIALSLLRQVLPREW
-543 FQAEHLA
+543 FQVEDYA

-557 GHPPESWLPSVWT
+557 GHPPESWLPLVWK

-588 IPQTNSGC
+588 VPQTNSGC

-601 LKSWSLAI
+601 LKAFSLAI
-609 KKSDQNLHLPQQIVS
+609 KRDDQNLHLPQQIVS

-645 MHKYIASAVPT
+645 IHKYIASAVPT
-656 GVLNVLHALGQQ
+656 GVLKVLHALGQQ
-668 TCVMRISASCSAEEK
+668 TCVTRISALCSAEEK

-692 TFLSSDQKNLLQ
+692 TSLSSDQKSLLQ

-712 DRRSFLATREGF
+712 DRRSFLATKEGF
-724 QVRTVAPFNFELP
+724 QVRTVAPLSFELP
-737 HSLPLPNAS
+737 HSLPVPNAS
-746 NIIIPRDYQSHS
+746 NIIIPRDYQSQA
-758 LLQNLGIQG
+758 LLQHLGIQA
-767 MTPTA
+767 MTPTD

-778 FSGMKN
+778 FNGIKN

-793 TLMSWVLRQYNFM
+793 TLMRWILRHYNYI
-806 QDLSFR
+806 QNPSFR
-812 ASLQQLPFVLNQRKR
+812 VSLQQLPFVLTQSKT
-827 LVTPCEVLDPRQP
+827 LVTPCEVLDPKQHT
-840 VLRQLFE
+840 LRQLFE
-847 GESDRFPHEDFVK
+847 GENKSFPHEDFEE
-860 DDILQIL
+860 DDILQTL
-867 QQLGMR
+867 RQLGMR
-873 SLPNATDI
+873 SSPNATDL

-887 VQNFPDDVAS
+887 VQNFGGDVAS
-897 RKALALLDF
+897 RKASALLDY
-906 LDQNSS
+906 LDQNSYL
-912 MLKSDWVVQGLKNER
+912 LKSDRALFNGLMRER
-927 WIQQKKDPPPSYPRS
+927 WIQRKKDRLPSYPQS
-942 MPWFVGKA
+942 MPWFASKA
-950 RFYKPSEV
+950 TFFKPSEI
-958 RSQSMAY
+958 RSQSKAC
-965 LFGVSFPLATKLCS
+965 LVGASLPLAWKRCNSALED
-979 SVLEVA
+979 VLG
-985 FDWRQLPTIQQLLKQ
+985 WNQLPTVHQLVQQ
-1000 LRSACSGPIKS
+1000 LRSACSVPLTT
-1011 MNGSERYHFQAM
+1011 MDWNERSCFQGM
-1023 LKEIYQEASK
+1023 LKEIYQEASR
-1033 NVDLVISMIKN
+1033 NADLIISAIAN

-1052 WHGDGFALPS
+1052 WHGNGFTIPS
-1062 AVAFVRS
+1062 KIAFNRS
-1069 CNIDF
+1069 CNMEL
-1074 KPYLFEI
+1074 KPYLFVV
-1081 PQDFHTFRPFLQR
+1081 PQDFQILHPFLQR
-1094 CGVHEKFAISDLL
+1094 CRVRQTFNESDLL
-1107 RVLAVI
+1107 KVLAMI
-1113 KEKHDRSNLSVNDVA
+1113 KIKHETSSPSVDDMANDR
-1128 DDQKLSC
+1128 KLSR
-1135 DILQWIVRDGKPLDS
+1135 DILYWIVRDEKPLAP
-1150 ELRKNLL
+1150 ELRQNLL
-1157 VPIMTWDNTLK
+1157 VPIMSWDNTLK
-1168 LLPCRDCTFCDATW
+1168 LLPCADCTFCDATW
-1182 LKKGGSEIPIIRQF
+1182 LKKGGSEVPIVSRF
-1196 PMIHDTISTRVAQLL
+1196 PMIHHTISSKVAQLL
-1211 GVPPISTRVTC
+1211 GVPPISKRVTC

-1235 PVTTR
+1235 PITTR
-1240 LHNILEEYKEG
+1240 LYNILNEYKEG
-1251 VGVFRELVQN
+1251 VGVFRELLQN

-1267 SEVQFVLD
+1267 SEVQFMLD
-1275 WRNHPTERLLA
+1275 WRSHPTERLLA

-1294 PALLVY
+1294 PSLLVY
-1300 NDAVFTDDDLK
+1300 NDAVFTDEDLK

-1361 HLQRHIENPSK
+1361 HLQGLIENASK
-1372 PGIKLDLEVNP
+1372 PGVKLDLKVNP
-1383 ANLMYFP
+1383 ASLMYYP
-1390 DQFAPFDG
+1390 DQFAPFNG
-1398 LFGCETNLSSV
+1398 LFGCETYLSNPQNT
-1409 HSKFYFEGTL
+1409 FYFEGTL

-1432 DKIYSKEEIQR
+1432 DKIYSREEIQR
-1443 LVRSFEESSS
+1443 LVRSFEKSSS
-1453 SLLLFAQN
+1453 TLLLFAQN

-1466 FLEIKK
+1466 FLEIGK
-1472 NSTSPTSQQVL
+1472 NSMNPGTQQVL
-1483 YEICKE
+1483 FEINKE
-1489 TVNLHQGE
+1489 TVDLYRGE
-1497 KTCRNVPTF
+1497 KRGKDAPTF
-1506 LQSCATWTRQ
+1506 LQSCATWTKQ
-1516 TTGQNSSLIKTP
+1516 TTCQSSPVNKTLP
-1528 TSPKQSELVTIFS
+1528 SPKQSELVTIS
-1541 KATSDK
+1541 SRTTSDK
-1547 GTESEETCTWLVTS
+1547 GTETEEICTWLVTS
-1561 CLGTGHSFQLAT
+1561 SLGTGNSFQLAT

-1592 SIKSDKLEPVCGEV
+1592 SVKSDKESFSIVEPVCGEV

-1635 WESTTAEAE
+1635 WEGTTAEAE

-1661 VSEAYINFLEDI
+1661 VSEAYIKFLEDI
-1673 ILMQRKG
+1673 IFMQMKG
-1680 TIASCESFALWPN
+1680 TISLCESFALWPN
-1693 PEALQSSVWTTLVK
+1693 PEALKSSVWKTLVK

-1715 SGLPLVHLEGKWLPV
+1715 SDLPLVHLEGKWLPV

-1737 AKLQKLRNS
+1737 AKLQELRNS

-1752 FGYKVVQLPYFAKKG
+1752 FGYEVVQLSYFAKKG
-1767 FKLAGC
+1767 FELAGC

-1785 KFLREVFFPNISRIP
+1785 KFLKEVFFPNITRIP
-1800 VNLRNPI
+1800 GNLRNPI

-1815 LLGHSRIQ
+1815 LLGHSRIKY
-1823 SDPLRSLY
+1823 DPLRSLY
-1831 NSLLSN
+1831 STLLSN

-1864 ILFTSDDKRFPV
+1864 ILFSSDDKRFPV
-1876 GTCYRS
+1876 GTCYQS

-1892 GMVVDV
+1892 GMVNDV

-1909 TVPLLWKGK
+1909 TVPLLWKEK
-1918 TEQDARTRISCLVN
+1918 TEKEARTRVSCLMN
-1932 YINVNFT
+1932 YINANFT
-1939 KLELPSK
+1939 KLELPLK

-1973 SNDGN
+1973 SSDGK

-1983 DDMYGEE
+1983 DDMFGEE

-2012 LSNEAR
+2012 LSKEAR

-2043 STEGST
+2043 STDSST

-2114 SQSLVEN
+2114 SQTLVQN

-2141 STLYTL
+2141 STLYKL
-2147 SEDKHGTPMS
+2147 SEDKHGTPLS

-2176 NLLKVENG
+2176 IVLNVENG

-2429 PLRNAEMSVN
+2429 PLRNEEMSVN

-2451 MATFINLFTCEAKE
+2451 MATFINLFTSEAKE

-2482 GGQLRTIYSVSVQL
+2482 EGQLRAIYSVSVQL
-2496 TDEDTSKRTMLAEH
+2496 TDEDTAKRTMLAEH

-2520 NIEWLGITYS
+2520 NIELLGITYS

-2553 DLDKTIPDGRQYGL
+2553 DLDKNIPDGRQYGL

-2578 EKSKVPSSSPFTRR
+2578 EKSKVPSSLPFTRR

-2644 LMTKVLSQ
+2644 LMTRVLSQ

-2667 MKIEGVAYFSTEF
+2667 MKKEAVGYFSTEF
-2680 DVHEAMRWYHQLL
+2680 DVHEGMRWYHQLL

-2743 SNKSCLEVKRTVSD
+2743 SNKSCQEVMRTVSD

-2769 SKEVTQTV
+2769 SKEVTQT
-2777 SDYQAVSQLSNEKCG
+2777 
-2792 KEVARPVSD
+2792 VSD

-2821 SDCEAASHLSR
+2821 SDCEAASYLSR
-2832 GKCGKEVARSESD
+2832 EKCGKEVARSVSD
-2845 CQAASRLSNEK
+2845 GQAANRLSNEK

-2868 QAASQSS
+2868 QTASQSS
-2875 SEKCGKEVARSV
+2875 SEKCVKEVARSV
-2887 SDCEAGSQLSGE
+2887 SDCEAASQLSVE
-2899 NCGKEVTQC
+2899 NCGREVTQC
-2908 FWLTPSEGFFNTMMV
+2908 FWLTPSEGFFNTMMI
-2923 STDTDVKLCKILVR
+2923 STDTDLKLCKILVQ

-2970 FLKENPASFGKLP
+2970 FLKQNPASFGKLP
-2983 CPVSKTRLESVFGVL
+2983 CPVSKTRLESVVGVL

-3046 NEKSRFIHHTLTRS
+3046 NEKSRFIHHTLTRG

-3086 LLPSIESASWC
+3086 LLPSVQSASWC

-3119 WEFIIKVHRKSPT
+3119 WEFIIKVHRKSPK
-3132 TFSLDPLSEWPV
+3132 TFSLDPLSKWPV

-3193 ISSDGRWDIPPAV
+3193 ISSDGRWDIPPSV
-3206 KQYLSQPNSTEDI
+3206 KQYLSQPNSSEDI

-3254 LKRSRHL
+3254 LKRSPHL

-3271 TFHGIFVTL
+3271 TFHGIFVAL

-3311 PEPRLNLLYQELLGA
+3311 PEPRLNRLYQELLGA
-3326 GEKTHTDCYIN
+3326 GEKTHADCYIN

-3381 LAFIPDTSG
+3381 LAFIPDASG
-3390 KPRTASHFYD
+3390 IPRTASHFYD

-3449 EVATQALQTNKSKRP
+3449 EVATQALQTNKSRRP

-3491 ISTVKFVASQKTT
+3491 ISTVKFVASQKAT
-3504 DELLFLHKQHLVES
+3504 DELLFLHRQHLVES
-3518 GNKEQLPPFSCFK
+3518 GNKEQLPPFSSFK
-3531 NSIPHTFERLV
+3531 NSTPHTFERLV

-3569 KPTLDQIVDN
+3569 KPTLDQVVDN

-3598 RRRLLSQVMIEVYM
+3598 RRRLLNQVMIEVYT

-3688 LGAMEKATPVQF
+3688 LGAMEKSTPVQF
-3700 AKLLSRLKESCGE
+3700 AKLLSRLKELCGE
-3713 ENMLVNETN
+3713 EKMLVNEMNT
-3722 AAKHAVFGLFTTL
+3722 AKHAVFGLFTTL
-3735 FASQKQHG
+3735 LASQKQHG
-3743 SDERCPDNPLA
+3743 GEERCPGNPLA
-3754 AIKTLYLPSRQQKLH
+3754 AIKTLYLPSKQQKLH

-3776 FDCTRYIGRV
+3776 FDCVRYVGRV
-3786 PDSKYEFLDRLWKYD
+3786 PDSKYEFLDGLWKYD
-3801 LKCATPEQLVDL
+3801 LTFATPEQLVDL
-3813 LPKHLQTTS
+3813 LPKQLQTTS
-3822 LTSLVKENLHPDCK
+3822 LTSLVKEDLHPECK

-3843 VERKCRATD
+3843 VERKCQATD
-3852 LLRQVVFSPQLVDGF
+3852 LLRQVVFSSQLVDGI

-3872 YQFQKAKLDEKVRN
+3872 SQFQKAKLDDKVRN
-3886 KVRSFQKE
+3886 KVRSFQEE
-3894 LGMSCMEVLSTELR
+3894 LGMSCMEVLSTQLLER
-3908 EMESNTPIPGSQSK
+3908 ESNTPIPNSQRSK
-3922 HIDCFVGEENG
+3922 RINCFVGEENG

-3946 NVRRVLCKEINQLT
+3946 DVRRVLCKEINQLT
-3960 GCYINEESWLH
+3960 GCYISEESWLH

-3977 CKAPE
+3977 CKAPD

-3996 LEGDT
+3996 VEGGT
-4001 VPQLEPDLGSEVPE
+4001 TPRLEPDLGSEIPE

-4050 YARIIRPLKPSHP
+4050 YARIIHPLKTSHP
-4063 VKHKKDRTKRK
+4063 VKARKDRTKRK

-4085 LIDIGQE
+4085 LIDIGDE

-4105 RPSKQN
+4105 RPPKQN
-4111 LEEENEM
+4111 LEEEDEM
-4118 QNEPVSESMELVLYS
+4118 QNEHVSESMELVPYS
-4133 GDGEQSKQSKAQPSA
+4133 GNSEQSKKSKSQPS
-4148 SSHGAAES
+4148 SSQGAAES
-4156 PKPKTLEDALKEVR
+4156 PKPTTLEDALKEVR
-4170 KALKEIWKLPEDKRK
+4170 KALKEIWKLPEDKKK
-4185 KALKRLY
+4185 KALRRLY
-4192 FRWHPDKNMD
+4192 LRWHPDKNMD
-4202 MQYIANEVMKFIQ
+4202 MQYIANEVMKFIH
-4215 NEVDRLTKGGPGSHE
+4215 NEVDRLTKDGSASHE
-4230 DDFASAHADFSDFF
+4230 DDSAGERADFSDFF

-4254 RSSYENFRRHNPG
+4254 RSSYENSRRHNPG
-4267 FSGFAS
+4267 FSGFPYGS
-4273 SSRRRYTGPDPT
+4273 SSRRRYTGPNPT
-4285 LSRIWMSQSRE
+4285 LARIWMSQSRE

-4325 ALKAALYALSGVAE
+4325 ALKAALYSLSGVAE

-4405 ATDVLDTFAR
+4405 AMDVLDTFAR

>member
-1 MSGDTIA
+1 M
-8 FLDPHETHFGKAET
+8 
-22 GQQFSLEDQLLQDY
+22 
-36 RDQFKP
+36 
-42 YEDVLDCRIS
+42 
-52 NRYYSGTLF
+52 
-61 RFPLRNEPSDLS
+61 
-73 TKNYTAEKVRQLFH
+73 
-87 ALEKEA
+87 
-93 SVILLFL
+93 
-100 KNIEEIALFETDQS
+100 
-114 NTTKQVFIV
+114 

-133 GQKKKSLLKQ
+133 RQKKKSLLKQ
-143 IKLLS
+143 INLLN

-165 CSAKGVVLTHKW
+165 CSAKGKVLTHKW

-254 RGLKWP
+254 RGLKRP

-287 MLVDLVDK
+287 MLVELIHK
-295 QMNEPGEMSIKA
+295 QMNESGDMSIKA

-322 HWKRMLKPMFSIL
+322 QWKGMLKPMFWIL

-365 KQVVLET
+365 RQVVLET

-393 MKWTTLTITPSF
+393 MKWTTLSITPSF

-413 QKGSWNIMSV
+413 QKGSWNITSV
-423 PKTKKLKLLEYV
+423 PKSKKLKLLEYA
-435 LQDDNL
+435 LQDENFL
-441 MDMQGI
+441 DMQGI

-468 SRAAV
+468 SRSAV
-473 YVSTTR
+473 YVSTAR

-487 MDSKFLDD
+487 MDSKFLDE

-503 KLSRAAFDV
+503 ILSRAAFDV
-512 RNTQKTLP
+512 RNTQTTLP
-520 LQLVRMNQ
+520 MQLVKMNQ
-528 TIAINLLRQVLPREW
+528 TIALSLLRQVLPGEW

-557 GHPPESWLPSVWT
+557 GHPPESWLSSVWT
-570 WIQSDFPN
+570 WIQSHFPN

-588 IPQTNSGC
+588 IPQTGSGC

-601 LKSWSLAI
+601 LKSSSLAI
-609 KKSDQNLHLPQQIVS
+609 KTSDQTFHLPQQIVS

-645 MHKYIASAVPT
+645 IHKYIASAVPT

-692 TFLSSDQKNLLQ
+692 TSLSSDQKSLLQ

-712 DRRSFLATREGF
+712 DRRSFLATKEGF
-724 QVRTVAPFNFELP
+724 QVRTVAPLSFELP
-737 HSLPLPNAS
+737 HSLPIPNAS
-746 NIIIPRDYQSHS
+746 NIIIPRDYRSHA
-758 LLQNLGIQG
+758 LLQQLGIQA

-778 FSGMKN
+778 FNGIKM
-784 GFYSHQQIS
+784 GFYSHQQIC
-793 TLMSWVLRQYNFM
+793 TLMCWILRHYNYI
-806 QDLSFR
+806 QDPSFR
-812 ASLQQLPFVLNQRKR
+812 VSLQQLPFVLTQSKT
-827 LVTPCEVLDPRQP
+827 LVTPCEVLDPKQHT
-840 VLRQLFE
+840 LRQLFE
-847 GESDRFPHEDFVK
+847 GENKSFPHEDFEE
-860 DDILQIL
+860 DDILQTL
-867 QQLGMR
+867 RQLGMR
-873 SLPNATDI
+873 SSPNATDV

-887 VQNFPDDVAS
+887 VQNFGGDVAS
-897 RKALALLDF
+897 RKASALLDH
-906 LDQNSS
+906 LDQNSYL
-912 MLKSDWVVQGLKNER
+912 LKSDWALFNGLMRER
-927 WIQQKKDPPPSYPRS
+927 WIQRKKDRLPSYPKS
-942 MPWFVGKA
+942 MSWFASKA
-950 RFYKPSEV
+950 TFFKPSEI
-958 RSQSMAY
+958 RSQSKAC
-965 LFGVSFPLATKLCS
+965 LVGASLPLAWKRCS
-979 SVLEVA
+979 SALEDVLGWNQSPTVH
-985 FDWRQLPTIQQLLKQ
+985 QLIQQ
-1000 LRSACSGPIKS
+1000 LRSACSVPLNT
-1011 MNGSERYHFQAM
+1011 MDWNERSRLQAM
-1023 LKEIYQEASK
+1023 LKEIYQEASR
-1033 NVDLVISMIKN
+1033 NADLTISAIAN

-1052 WHGDGFALPS
+1052 WHGNGFTMPS
-1062 AVAFVRS
+1062 KMAFNRS
-1069 CNIDF
+1069 CNMEL
-1074 KPYLFEI
+1074 KPYLFVV
-1081 PQDFHTFRPFLQR
+1081 PQDFQTLYPFLQR
-1094 CGVHEKFAISDLL
+1094 CGVREKFNESDLL
-1107 RVLAVI
+1107 KVLAVI
-1113 KEKHDRSNLSVNDVA
+1113 KIKHETSSPRDDDMAN
-1128 DDQKLSC
+1128 DQKLSR
-1135 DILQWIVRDGKPLDS
+1135 DILYWIVRDEKPLAP
-1150 ELRKNLL
+1150 ELRQNLL
-1157 VPIMTWDNTLK
+1157 VPIMSWDSTLK
-1168 LLPCRDCTFCDATW
+1168 LLPCADCTFCDATW
-1182 LKKGGSEIPIIRQF
+1182 LKKGGSEVPIIDKF
-1196 PMIHDTISTRVAQLL
+1196 PMIHHTISSKVAQLL
-1211 GVPPISTRVTC
+1211 GVPPISKRVTC

-1235 PVTTR
+1235 PITTR
-1240 LHNILEEYKEG
+1240 LYNILNEYKEG
-1251 VGVFRELVQN
+1251 VGVFRELLQN

-1267 SEVQFVLD
+1267 SEVQFILD
-1275 WRNHPTERLLA
+1275 WRSHPTERLLA

-1294 PALLVY
+1294 PSLLVY
-1300 NDAVFTDDDLK
+1300 NDAVFTDEDLK

-1361 HLQRHIENPSK
+1361 HLQGLIENASK

-1383 ANLMYFP
+1383 ASLMYYP
-1390 DQFAPFDG
+1390 DQFAPFNG
-1398 LFGCETNLSSV
+1398 LFGCETYLSNASK
-1409 HSKFYFEGTL
+1409 KFYFEGTL

-1432 DKIYSKEEIQR
+1432 DKIYSREEIQR
-1443 LVRSFEESSS
+1443 LVRSFEKSLST
-1453 SLLLFAQN
+1453 LLLFAQN
-1461 VKKVT
+1461 VRKVT
-1466 FLEIKK
+1466 FLEIRK
-1472 NSTSPTSQQVL
+1472 NSINPGTHQVL
-1483 YEICKE
+1483 FEINKE
-1489 TVNLHQGE
+1489 TVDLYRGE
-1497 KTCRNVPTF
+1497 KSGKDAPTF
-1506 LQSCATWTRQ
+1506 LQSCATWTKQ
-1516 TTGQNSSLIKTP
+1516 MTGQSSPVNNSVP
-1528 TSPKQSELVTIFS
+1528 SPKQSEMVTIS
-1541 KATSDK
+1541 SRATSDN
-1547 GTESEETCTWLVTS
+1547 GTENEICTWLVTS
-1561 CLGTGHSFQLAT
+1561 SLGTGNSFQLAT

-1592 SIKSDKLEPVCGEV
+1592 SVKSDKKSFLTVEPVCGEV

-1635 WESTTAEAE
+1635 WEGTTAEAE
-1644 SSQPLEVRWNRR
+1644 SYQPLEVRWNRR

-1661 VSEAYINFLEDI
+1661 VSEAYIKFLEDI
-1673 ILMQRKG
+1673 IIMQRKG
-1680 TIASCESFALWPN
+1680 TIPLCESFALWPN
-1693 PEALQSSVWTTLVK
+1693 PEALKSSVWTTLVK

-1715 SGLPLVHLEGKWLPV
+1715 SDLPLVHLEGKWLPV
-1730 KQCIYQD
+1730 KRCIYQD

-1767 FKLAGC
+1767 FELAGC
-1773 EQIIE
+1773 EQIID

-1785 KFLREVFFPNISRIP
+1785 KFLKEVFFPNISRIP
-1800 VNLRNPI
+1800 VNLRSPI

-1831 NSLLSN
+1831 SSLLSN
-1837 NRCIPCGPCA
+1837 NRCIPCGLCA

-1892 GMVVDV
+1892 GMVNDV

-1918 TEQDARTRISCLVN
+1918 TEQDARTRVSCLVK
-1932 YINVNFT
+1932 YINANFT
-1939 KLELPSK
+1939 NLELPSK
-1946 PVETELR
+1946 PVKTELR
-1953 RIRMFPVL
+1953 TIRMFPVL
-1961 KKPANYPMQWKG
+1961 EKPENYPMQWKG
-1973 SNDGN
+1973 SSYGD

-1998 RAILDESESHGCGQ
+1998 RAILDEGENHGCGQ
-2012 LSNEAR
+2012 LSKVAR
-2018 DLFGFSCRE
+2018 DLFGFSCRK

-2037 NRAIEV
+2037 NRTIEV
-2043 STEGST
+2043 VEEESTSG
-2049 AAHCLEEVSHSIY
+2049 HCLEEVCHSIY
-2062 GYLQELLSKPQGEII
+2062 GYLQELLLTPEGYVI

-2102 WRGNGEPYLFEV
+2102 WKANCQLYLFEV
-2114 SQSLVEN
+2114 PQTLGEN
-2121 YGRLLRETGVRDC
+2121 YGRLLRETGVRDN
-2134 FVTSDIV
+2134 FGPTDII
-2141 STLYTL
+2141 STLYKLNEASHNTPL
-2147 SEDKHGTPMS
+2147 SPV
-2157 PAEFR
+2157 EFR
-2162 VTRSLIEELLEAPD
+2162 VTRSLIEELLEAPEHVL
-2176 NLLKVENG
+2176 NMENG

-2204 DAPWVTSMGNTAYVH
+2204 DAPWVISTGDTAYVH

-2298 HPTDQLLSDNWK
+2298 HPTDQLLSDRWK

-2370 GDILCILDPHCRYA
+2370 GDTLCILDPHCRYA
-2384 PGATKENPGL
+2384 PGATKEKPGL
-2394 LIGPIQQEERS
+2394 LIGPIRQEERS

-2424 TMFRF
+2424 TMFRL
-2429 PLRNAEMSVN
+2429 PLRNQEMSVN
-2439 SSISNKRVSHDN
+2439 SSISKERVSHDK
-2451 MATFINLFTCEAKE
+2451 MATFMNLFTAEAKE

-2482 GGQLRTIYSVSVQL
+2482 EGKLRAIYSVSVQL
-2496 TDEDTSKRTMLAEH
+2496 TDEDTAKRTMLAEH

-2520 NIEWLGITYS
+2520 NIELLGITYS

-2540 KWIIHQS
+2540 KWIIHQT
-2547 VGLKTN
+2547 VGLKAN
-2553 DLDKTIPDGRQYGL
+2553 DLDENVPDGRRYGL
-2567 LPRGGIAAKVS
+2567 LPRGGVAAKVS
-2578 EKSKVPSSSPFTRR
+2578 EKSKVPFSSSFTKR
-2592 LETKYKAFCFLPLPL
+2592 LETKHKAFCFLPLPL
-2607 NTGLPVHVN
+2607 YTGLPVHVN

-2621 DSARRNLWR
+2621 DSARRNLWC
-2630 DENEEGFASQWNRF
+2630 DENEKGCASTWNHF
-2644 LMTKVLSQ
+2644 LMTKVLAQ
-2652 VYVSLMLVARDFLPR
+2652 AYVSLMLVARDFLPG
-2667 MKIEGVAYFSTEF
+2667 MKTDEAGCFSKEYY
-2680 DVHEAMRWYHQLL
+2680 VHEGMRWYHQLFPHFDL
-2693 PRLDSVSSQWVVLA
+2693 VSSQWTILA
-2707 EDVYRRICRQDERL
+2707 ESVFRKISSQDERL
-2721 LPMVKKIPCKTM
+2721 VPMVKKEP
-2733 LDCEAASQLS
+2733 
-2743 SNKSCLEVKRTVSD
+2743 
-2757 CQAAGQLSSTKC
+2757 
-2769 SKEVTQTV
+2769 
-2777 SDYQAVSQLSNEKCG
+2777 YQIS
-2792 KEVARPVSD
+2792 
-2801 CQAVSQLSGEKC
+2801 
-2813 GKEEARSL
+2813 
-2821 SDCEAASHLSR
+2821 
-2832 GKCGKEVARSESD
+2832 
-2845 CQAASRLSNEK
+2845 
-2856 CGKEVAPSVLDC
+2856 LDC
-2868 QAASQSS
+2868 QPNSQMSS
-2875 SEKCGKEVARSV
+2875 ANSGK
-2887 SDCEAGSQLSGE
+2887 D
-2899 NCGKEVTQC
+2899 VTRC
-2908 FWLTPSEGFFNTMMV
+2908 YWLTLSQGFFNTMTIATK
-2923 STDTDVKLCKILVR
+2923 SDVKFFEMLVQM
-2937 IGFKLLYSSHSVFR
+2937 GFKLLYSSERLFS
-2951 DFRRVDERVKQ
+2951 DFRKAGVNVRQ
-2962 ITPESVLQ
+2962 ILPESVLQ
-2970 FLKENPASFGKLP
+2970 FLKENPANVGKLP
-2983 CPVSKTRLESVFGVL
+2983 CHVSKTKLESVVGVL
-2998 CLLSYCMKAP
+2998 SFLTYCMKAP
-3008 KFATEMFRLPLLL
+3008 KFAEEMFGLPLLL
-3021 TEDNVLRCFEKDR
+3021 TEDSVLRCFQEDK
-3034 AVFLSRFADLVP
+3034 AVFLSLFADLVP
-3046 NEKSRFIHHTLTRS
+3046 KESFRFIHHTLAKT
-3060 LLDIEKEIFSA
+3060 LLRIEEEIVAA
-3071 DQLVLRE
+3071 DQRVLKQ

-3086 LLPSIESASWC
+3086 LLPSNESASWC
-3097 ETNNIIPWDAS
+3097 QTDDIVTWDIS
-3108 SGPSEKWLQRV
+3108 KGPSEKWLRRL
-3119 WEFIIKVHRKSPT
+3119 WEFIIKAHKKNPKA
-3132 TFSLDPLSEWPV
+3132 FSLDPLSKWPV
-3144 IPTKSRKL
+3144 LPTKSGKL

-3158 KVILDLTTPESWS
+3158 KVILDLTNPETWS
-3171 PGQKHV
+3171 SGQEHV
-3177 MELLCTLKC
+3177 VSLLRTLNC
-3186 HEVDAKL
+3186 QEVDAEL
-3193 ISSDGRWDIPPAV
+3193 ISNSDTQDVSPIF
-3206 KQYLSQPNSTEDI
+3206 KQHLSQPNSSGDI
-3219 LRVLDHLMKETNISG
+3219 LSVLDHVMKETDISG
-3234 RLTENDM
+3234 KLSGDDM
-3241 ISILQF
+3241 TSILQF

-3254 LKRSRHL
+3254 LKRRLYL
-3261 STVKRLPFFK
+3261 STLKRLPFFK

-3288 IPTGLPK
+3288 VPTGLPK

-3311 PEPRLNLLYQELLGA
+3311 PEPRLNRLYQELLDA

-3337 FIFPKFPELEQETRM
+3337 FIFPKFPELKQETRM

-3358 RRYLLQSFPNES
+3358 RRRLLQSFLNQS
-3370 QRPRIIHSLQS
+3370 QRLRIIHSLQS
-3381 LAFIPDTSG
+3381 LAFIPDASG
-3390 KPRTASHFYD
+3390 IPRTASHFYD

-3422 RSGWLELLRE
+3422 KSGWLELLRE
-3432 IGLKQEVSKD
+3432 IGLKQEVSKY

-3449 EVATQALQTNKSKRP
+3449 EVATQGGHTNKSSRP
-3464 ELEKKS
+3464 ALEKKS
-3470 QALVKHLLKE
+3470 KVLVKHLLRE
-3480 KTLHDERFLFN
+3480 ESLHDEIFLRN
-3491 ISTVKFVASQKTT
+3491 LSTIKFVASQKAS
-3504 DELLFLHKQHLVES
+3504 DELVILHKQYLVDS
-3518 GNKEQLPPFSCFK
+3518 GNKEQLPPFAHFM
-3531 NSIPHTFERLV
+3531 NSTPQAFERLV
-3542 WTSACLLPSWAV
+3542 WTTACLLPSWAV
-3554 PDNKSSKLAKLQVCQ
+3554 PDNTSLKLSKLKVCQ
-3569 KPTLDQIVDN
+3569 KPTLDQVVDN

-3585 SLSKREDR
+3585 SLAEREDR
-3593 EQPEP
+3593 EQAEP
-3598 RRRLLSQVMIEVYM
+3598 RRRLLSQVMVEVYTL
-3612 FLTELSNCGTSDSS
+3612 LTKLSNCEANDSS

-3633 DTIGERLSCSPC
+3633 VTITERLFSSPC
-3645 ILVESGRVFVRCDQ
+3645 ILVEGGRVFVRCDQ
-3659 LAYDLDQELPP
+3659 LAYYLDEELPP

-3700 AKLLSRLKESCGE
+3700 AKLLNRLKESCGE
-3713 ENMLVNETN
+3713 EKMHANEIII
-3722 AAKHAVFGLFTTL
+3722 AKHALFGLFSTL
-3735 FASQKQHG
+3735 WASQEKHK
-3743 SDERCPDNPLA
+3743 EEKRCPDNPLS
-3754 AIKTLYLPSRQQKLH
+3754 AIKTLYLPSRQQKLQR
-3769 KSVDLVL
+3769 STDLVL
-3776 FDCTRYIGRV
+3776 FDCPRYQGRV
-3786 PDSKYEFLDRLWKYD
+3786 RECKYQFLDSLQKYS
-3801 LKCATPEQLVDL
+3801 LNFATPAQLVDV
-3813 LPKHLQTTS
+3813 LPIHLQTTS
-3822 LTSLVKENLHPDCK
+3822 LALLVREQLQPDCK

-3843 VERKCRATD
+3843 VEKKCQATN
-3852 LLRQVVFSPQLVDGF
+3852 LLRQVVFSPQLVDGV

-3872 YQFQKAKLDEKVRN
+3872 YQFQKTKLDEKVRN
-3886 KVRSFQKE
+3886 KVCSFQKE
-3894 LGMSCMEVLSTELR
+3894 LGMSCMEVLSTELI
-3908 EMESNTPIPGSQSK
+3908 EIESNAPIPKSQSSK
-3922 HIDCFVGEENG
+3922 NIQCFVGEENG
-3933 KKHIFIKHGADTS
+3933 KKHIFIKHGADPS
-3946 NVRRVLCKEINQLT
+3946 NVRRVLCKEIDQLT
-3960 GCYINEESWLH
+3960 GCNISEESWLH

-3977 CKAPE
+3977 CKTPD

-3988 DNAGVAED
+3988 DNADVAED
-3996 LEGDT
+3996 VEGSAT
-4001 VPQLEPDLGSEVPE
+4001 PQLEPDLGSEVPE

-4050 YARIIRPLKPSHP
+4050 YARIIHLLKTSHP
-4063 VKHKKDRTKRK
+4063 VKPKKDRTKRK
-4074 QKGESNLLSRY
+4074 QKGENNLLRRY

-4105 RPSKQN
+4105 RLPKQN
-4111 LEEENEM
+4111 LEEEDEM
-4118 QNEPVSESMELVLYS
+4118 QNEPVSESMELVPYS
-4133 GDGEQSKQSKAQPSA
+4133 RNSEQSKRSKAQPSA
-4148 SSHGAAES
+4148 SSQGAAES
-4156 PKPKTLEDALKEVR
+4156 PKPTTLEDALKEVQ

-4185 KALKRLY
+4185 KALRRLY
-4192 FRWHPDKNMD
+4192 LRWHPDKNMD
-4202 MQYIANEVMKFIQ
+4202 MQYIANEVMKFIH
-4215 NEVDRLTKGGPGSHE
+4215 NEVDRLNKGGSGSHE
-4230 DDFASAHADFSDFF
+4230 DDFAGARPDFSDFF
-4244 RSWHQRARRQ
+4244 RNCNQRARRE
-4254 RSSYENFRRHNPG
+4254 RSSWENFRRSNPG
-4267 FSGFAS
+4267 FSGFGYTS

-4296 DLRSVKH
+4296 DLRSVKY

-4325 ALKAALYALSGVAE
+4325 ALKAALYSLSGVAE
-4339 SQLNSHDLVK
+4339 SQLSSHDLVK

-4369 VSSYYDITRYPN
+4369 LSSYYDTTRYPN
-4381 KHRPA
+4381 KRRPA

-4405 ATDVLDTFAR
+4405 ATDVLDTLAR

>member
-1 MSGDTIA
+1 MDW
-8 FLDPHETHFGKAET
+8 
-22 GQQFSLEDQLLQDY
+22 
-36 RDQFKP
+36 
-42 YEDVLDCRIS
+42 
-52 NRYYSGTLF
+52 N
-61 RFPLRNEPSDLS
+61 
-73 TKNYTAEKVRQLFH
+73 
-87 ALEKEA
+87 
-93 SVILLFL
+93 
-100 KNIEEIALFETDQS
+100 
-114 NTTKQVFIV
+114 
-123 KLSDRCRQEI
+123 
-133 GQKKKSLLKQ
+133 
-143 IKLLS
+143 
-148 ERSVSNT
+148 ERS
-155 NISLTLEIEE
+155 
-165 CSAKGVVLTHKW
+165 
-177 LVYHQIDA
+177 
-185 RDSNLQRLSSE
+185 R
-196 LGLLPWVGF
+196 F
-205 ATPLV
+205 
-210 ASQRQAL
+210 
-217 SSNGGRLFCF
+217 
-227 LPLPPD
+227 
-233 ADSKTGFPVH
+233 
-243 VHGYFGLTDNR
+243 
-254 RGLKWP
+254 
-260 GLDCQN
+260 
-266 DPTAEWNVRLLEQV
+266 
-280 GSQAYAF
+280 
-287 MLVDLVDK
+287 
-295 QMNEPGEMSIKA
+295 
-307 DLFYQSWPNLLSVEN
+307 
-322 HWKRMLKPMFSIL
+322 
-335 KEKTVLWSL
+335 
-344 SGKWVRPQDAY
+344 
-355 LDRINSSREI
+355 
-365 KQVVLET
+365 
-372 FTQANESVVTVPHHV
+372 
-387 LEVIDN
+387 
-393 MKWTTLTITPSF
+393 
-405 MRSLLKKK
+405 
-413 QKGSWNIMSV
+413 
-423 PKTKKLKLLEYV
+423 
-435 LQDDNL
+435 
-441 MDMQGI
+441 QG
-447 PLLPLANGSFGEFR
+447 
-461 SLQYNRD
+461 
-468 SRAAV
+468 
-473 YVSTTR
+473 
-479 HPRSLFYT
+479 
-487 MDSKFLDD
+487 
-495 TVQCPALD
+495 
-503 KLSRAAFDV
+503 
-512 RNTQKTLP
+512 
-520 LQLVRMNQ
+520 
-528 TIAINLLRQVLPREW
+528 
-543 FQAEHLA
+543 
-550 CWYPGQN
+550 
-557 GHPPESWLPSVWT
+557 
-570 WIQSDFPN
+570 
-578 DLSPLEGFPL
+578 
-588 IPQTNSGC
+588 
-596 RTIVK
+596 
-601 LKSWSLAI
+601 
-609 KKSDQNLHLPQQIVS
+609 
-624 LLKKIGC
+624 
-631 VVIENLPPFVNHVS
+631 
-645 MHKYIASAVPT
+645 
-656 GVLNVLHALGQQ
+656 
-668 TCVMRISASCSAEEK
+668 
-683 RALREYLSS
+683 
-692 TFLSSDQKNLLQ
+692 
-704 HLPIFDAA
+704 
-712 DRRSFLATREGF
+712 
-724 QVRTVAPFNFELP
+724 
-737 HSLPLPNAS
+737 
-746 NIIIPRDYQSHS
+746 
-758 LLQNLGIQG
+758 
-767 MTPTA
+767 
-772 FLSSVV
+772 
-778 FSGMKN
+778 
-784 GFYSHQQIS
+784 
-793 TLMSWVLRQYNFM
+793 
-806 QDLSFR
+806 
-812 ASLQQLPFVLNQRKR
+812 
-827 LVTPCEVLDPRQP
+827 
-840 VLRQLFE
+840 
-847 GESDRFPHEDFVK
+847 
-860 DDILQIL
+860 
-867 QQLGMR
+867 
-873 SLPNATDI
+873 
-881 LHVAKT
+881 
-887 VQNFPDDVAS
+887 
-897 RKALALLDF
+897 
-906 LDQNSS
+906 
-912 MLKSDWVVQGLKNER
+912 
-927 WIQQKKDPPPSYPRS
+927 
-942 MPWFVGKA
+942 
-950 RFYKPSEV
+950 
-958 RSQSMAY
+958 
-965 LFGVSFPLATKLCS
+965 
-979 SVLEVA
+979 
-985 FDWRQLPTIQQLLKQ
+985 
-1000 LRSACSGPIKS
+1000 
-1011 MNGSERYHFQAM
+1011 M
-1023 LKEIYQEASK
+1023 LKEIYQEASR
-1033 NVDLVISMIKN
+1033 NADLIISAIAN

-1052 WHGDGFALPS
+1052 WHGNGFTMPS
-1062 AVAFVRS
+1062 KIAFNRS
-1069 CNIDF
+1069 CNMEL
-1074 KPYLFEI
+1074 KPYLFVV
-1081 PQDFHTFRPFLQR
+1081 PQDFQILRPFLQR
-1094 CGVHEKFAISDLL
+1094 CGVRQTFNESDLL
-1107 RVLAVI
+1107 QVLAMI
-1113 KEKHDRSNLSVNDVA
+1113 KIKHETSSPGVDDMANDR
-1128 DDQKLSC
+1128 KLSR
-1135 DILQWIVRDGKPLDS
+1135 DILYWIVRDEKPLAP
-1150 ELRKNLL
+1150 ELRQNLL
-1157 VPIMTWDNTLK
+1157 VPIMSWDNTLK
-1168 LLPCRDCTFCDATW
+1168 LLPCADCTFCDATW
-1182 LKKGGSEIPIIRQF
+1182 LKKGGSEVPIVSRF
-1196 PMIHDTISTRVAQLL
+1196 PMIHHTISSKVAQLL
-1211 GVPPISTRVTC
+1211 GVPPISKRVTC

-1235 PVTTR
+1235 PITTR
-1240 LHNILEEYKEG
+1240 LYNILNEYKEG
-1251 VGVFRELVQN
+1251 VGVFRELLQN

-1267 SEVQFVLD
+1267 SEVQFILD
-1275 WRNHPTERLLA
+1275 WRSHPTERLLA

-1294 PALLVY
+1294 PSLLVY
-1300 NDAVFTDDDLK
+1300 NDAVFTDEDLK

-1361 HLQRHIENPSK
+1361 HLQGLVENASK
-1372 PGIKLDLEVNP
+1372 PGVKLDLKVNP
-1383 ANLMYFP
+1383 ASLMYYP
-1390 DQFAPFDG
+1390 DQFAPFNG
-1398 LFGCETNLSSV
+1398 LFGCETYLSNPQN
-1409 HSKFYFEGTL
+1409 KFYFEGTL

-1432 DKIYSKEEIQR
+1432 DKIYSREEIQR
-1443 LVRSFEESSS
+1443 LVRSFEKSSS
-1453 SLLLFAQN
+1453 TLLLFAQN

-1466 FLEIKK
+1466 FLEIGK
-1472 NSTSPTSQQVL
+1472 NSMNPGTQQVL
-1483 YEICKE
+1483 FEINKE
-1489 TVNLHQGE
+1489 TVDLYRGE
-1497 KTCRNVPTF
+1497 KRGKDAPTF
-1506 LQSCATWTRQ
+1506 LQSCATWTKQ
-1516 TTGQNSSLIKTP
+1516 TTCQSSPVNKTLP
-1528 TSPKQSELVTIFS
+1528 SPKQSELVTIS
-1541 KATSDK
+1541 SRATSDK
-1547 GTESEETCTWLVTS
+1547 GTETEEICTWLVTS
-1561 CLGTGHSFQLAT
+1561 SLGTGNSFQLAT

-1592 SIKSDKLEPVCGEV
+1592 SVKSDKESFSIVEPVCGEV

-1635 WESTTAEAE
+1635 WEGTTAEAE

-1661 VSEAYINFLEDI
+1661 VSEAYIKFLEDI
-1673 ILMQRKG
+1673 IFMQMKG
-1680 TIASCESFALWPN
+1680 TISLCESFALWPN
-1693 PEALQSSVWTTLVK
+1693 TEALKSSVWKTLVK

-1715 SGLPLVHLEGKWLPV
+1715 SDLPLVHLEGKWLPV

-1737 AKLQKLRNS
+1737 AKLQELRNS

-1752 FGYKVVQLPYFAKKG
+1752 FGYEVVQLSYFAKKG
-1767 FKLAGC
+1767 FELAGC

-1785 KFLREVFFPNISRIP
+1785 KFLKEVFFPNITRIP
-1800 VNLRNPI
+1800 GNLRNPI

-1815 LLGHSRIQ
+1815 LLGHSRIKY
-1823 SDPLRSLY
+1823 DPLRSLY
-1831 NSLLSN
+1831 STLLSN

-1876 GTCYRS
+1876 GTCYQS

-1892 GMVVDV
+1892 GMVNDV

-1909 TVPLLWKGK
+1909 TVPLLWKEK
-1918 TEQDARTRISCLVN
+1918 TEKEARTRVSCLMN
-1932 YINVNFT
+1932 YINANFT
-1939 KLELPSK
+1939 KLELPLK

-1983 DDMYGEE
+1983 DEMYGEE

-1998 RAILDESESHGCGQ
+1998 RAILDESKSHGCGQ
-2012 LSNEAR
+2012 LSKEAR
-2018 DLFGFSCRE
+2018 DLFGFTCRE

-2062 GYLQELLSKPQGEII
+2062 GYLQQLLSKPEGEII
-2077 VQELGNKPWI
+2077 AQELGNKPWI
-2087 LIQGKFLSPSQLAFT
+2087 LIQGKFLSPCQLAFT

-2114 SQSLVEN
+2114 SQTLVQN

-2134 FVTSDIV
+2134 FGPSDIV
-2141 STLYTL
+2141 STLYKF
-2147 SEDKHGTPMS
+2147 SEAKHGTPLS

-2176 NLLKVENG
+2176 IVLKMENG

-2191 NLVLHPAKELAIN
+2191 SLALHPAKELAIN
-2204 DAPWVTSMGNTAYVH
+2204 DAPWVSSMGNTAYVH

-2298 HPTDQLLSDNWK
+2298 HPTDQLLSDSWK

-2370 GDILCILDPHCRYA
+2370 GDTLCILDPHCRYA

-2394 LIGPIQQEERS
+2394 LIGPIRQEERS

-2429 PLRNAEMSVN
+2429 PLRNANMSLK
-2439 SSISNKRVSHDN
+2439 SSISEEQVSHDN
-2451 MATFINLFTCEAKE
+2451 MTTFMNLLTVEAKE

-2482 GGQLRTIYSVSVQL
+2482 KGQLQAIFSVSVQL
-2496 TDEDTSKRTMLAEH
+2496 TVENTSKRTMLAEH

-2520 NIEWLGITYS
+2520 NIEWLGITYP

-2540 KWIIHQS
+2540 QWIIHQS

-2553 DLDKTIPDGRQYGL
+2553 DLDDNVPDGRQYGL

-2578 EKSKVPSSSPFTRR
+2578 ETSKFSSSSAFTKR
-2592 LETKYKAFCFLPLPL
+2592 LETKHKAFCFLPLPL

-2652 VYVSLMLVARDFLPR
+2652 VYVSLMLEARDFLPG
-2667 MKIEGVAYFSTEF
+2667 MKISGAGYFSTEF
-2680 DVHEAMRWYHQLL
+2680 DVHEGMRWYHQLF

-2707 EDVYRRICRQDERL
+2707 EAVYRKISSQDERL
-2721 LPMVKKIPCKTM
+2721 LPMVKKIPCETV
-2733 LDCEAASQLS
+2733 LDCQGAGHLFSKKGS
-2743 SNKSCLEVKRTVSD
+2743 KEVMRTVSD
-2757 CQAAGQLSSTKC
+2757 CQAA
-2769 SKEVTQTV
+2769 
-2777 SDYQAVSQLSNEKCG
+2777 SQLSNEQCG
-2792 KEVARPVSD
+2792 KEVIQSVSD
-2801 CQAVSQLSGEKC
+2801 Y
-2813 GKEEARSL
+2813 
-2821 SDCEAASHLSR
+2821 
-2832 GKCGKEVARSESD
+2832 
-2845 CQAASRLSNEK
+2845 
-2856 CGKEVAPSVLDC
+2856 

-2875 SEKCGKEVARSV
+2875 SEKCDKEGTQQVLGG
-2887 SDCEAGSQLSGE
+2887 EAASQLSSEKCDKEGTQKVLDREAASQMSSE
-2899 NCGKEVTQC
+2899 NCGKEVKRC
-2908 FWLTPSEGFFNTMMV
+2908 FWLTPSEGFFNTMTV
-2923 STDTDVKLCKILVR
+2923 TTNTDVKRCKILVQ
-2937 IGFKLLYSSHSVFR
+2937 IGFKLLYSSQRLFSE
-2951 DFRRVDERVKQ
+2951 FRRADARVKQ

-2970 FLKENPASFGKLP
+2970 FLKENPANFGKLP
-2983 CPVSKTRLESVFGVL
+2983 CPVGKTRLQSVVGVL

-3008 KFATEMFRLPLLL
+3008 KFATEMFGLPLLL
-3021 TEDNVLRCFEKDR
+3021 TEDNVLRCFQEDR

-3046 NEKSRFIHHTLTRS
+3046 NESSRFIHHTLAAT
-3060 LLDIEKEIFSA
+3060 LLDIEKEIFAA
-3071 DQLVLRE
+3071 DQVVLKE

-3086 LLPSIESASWC
+3086 LLPSIEIASWC

-3108 SGPSEKWLQRV
+3108 IGPSEKWLQRL
-3119 WEFIIKVHRKSPT
+3119 WEFIIKVHRKSLK
-3132 TFSLDPLSEWPV
+3132 TFSLDPLSTWPV
-3144 IPTKSRKL
+3144 LPIKSGKL
-3152 APLSKG
+3152 APPSKG
-3158 KVILDLTTPESWS
+3158 KVMLDLTTPDSWS
-3171 PGQKHV
+3171 SGQKHV
-3177 MELLCTLKC
+3177 VELLRTLKC

-3206 KQYLSQPNSTEDI
+3206 KQRLSQPNSSEDV
-3219 LRVLDHLMKETNISG
+3219 LRVLDHLMKETDISG
-3234 RLTENDM
+3234 RLSEDDM

-3247 LQEDVTS
+3247 LQEDVNS
-3254 LKRSRHL
+3254 LKRSLHS

-3288 IPTGLPK
+3288 VPTGLPK

-3326 GEKTHTDCYIN
+3326 GEKSHTDCYIN

-3358 RRYLLQSFPNES
+3358 RRYLLEPILNES
-3370 QRPRIIHSLQS
+3370 QRPRIIHSLQN
-3381 LAFIPDTSG
+3381 LAFIPNASG
-3390 KPRTASHFYD
+3390 KPCTASHFYD

-3422 RSGWLELLRE
+3422 KSGWLELLRE

-3449 EVATQALQTNKSKRP
+3449 EVATQAIFTNKSKRP

-3470 QALVKHLLKE
+3470 KALVKHLLKE
-3480 KTLHDERFLFN
+3480 KNLHDERFLFN
-3491 ISTVKFVASQKTT
+3491 LSTVKFVASQKAT

-3518 GNKEQLPPFSCFK
+3518 GNKEQLPPFSSFK
-3531 NSIPHTFERLV
+3531 NSISHTFERLV

-3569 KPTLDQIVDN
+3569 KPTLDQVIDN

-3598 RRRLLSQVMIEVYM
+3598 RRRLLSQVMIGVYM

-3670 YLYRVPREYGAFE
+3670 YLYKVPRDYGAFE

-3713 ENMLVNETN
+3713 EKMLVNEMN
-3722 AAKHAVFGLFTTL
+3722 VAKHAVFGLFTTL
-3735 FASQKQHG
+3735 LASKKQHSG
-3743 SDERCPDNPLA
+3743 EDRCLDNPLA
-3754 AIKTLYLPSRQQKLH
+3754 AIKTLYLPSREQKLH

-3852 LLRQVVFSPQLVDGF
+3852 LLRQVVFSPQLVDGI

-3886 KVRSFQKE
+3886 NVRSFQKE

-3908 EMESNTPIPGSQSK
+3908 EMESNTPIPGSERK

-4001 VPQLEPDLGSEVPE
+4001 VPKLEPDLGSEVPE

-4050 YARIIRPLKPSHP
+4050 YARIIRPLKPSHS
-4063 VKHKKDRTKRK
+4063 VKQKKDRTKRK

-4185 KALKRLY
+4185 KALRRLY
-4192 FRWHPDKNMD
+4192 LRWHPDKNMD
-4202 MQYIANEVMKFIQ
+4202 MQDIANEVMKFIQ

-4244 RSWHQRARRQ
+4244 RNWHQRARRQ

-4339 SQLNSHDLVK
+4339 SQLSSHDLVK

-4369 VSSYYDITRYPN
+4369 VSSYYDTTRYPN